1 MAFYHCSIKTPKSG
15 KGKIIPGKKHAD
27 YINREGDYKNFDNK
41 QKIAASHA
49 EYINRQ
55 NDFSKENFIKRHGRC
70 VYKANKL
77 PKWANGSASNFFE
90 ASDLYGRANG
100 LSYREFELA
109 LQEELT
115 LEQNIEIVNTIL
127 NNYEYFQDKYYTVAV
142 HDKQAALDDGKQQIH
157 CHIMVSDKIIDEIEK
172 SNERPPEQFFKTYC
186 RVNTDKGGA
195 KVDRYFSKDS
205 FGKNLTH
212 FRKYYCDVTN
222 AIFRKYGIDKTID
235 YKSLKMQREEALR
248 NGDYVR
254 AEILNRPAEQY
265 IGTIASY
272 DKNNPLV
279 QKLLENRK
287 YITERTNL
295 LLAASETEKNIKDTI
310 LIDKINSSM
319 KEANDVIDERC
330 NTLESKVADIS
341 ILKNDILFLLNQIKE
356 TSKDVLSF
364 EEAKALAKYDL
375 MTKDEKALTNKL
387 FNFNQKS
394 IELQNKIANTNNDKI
409 KQQLDNELE
418 KTNKA
423 ISALKV
429 QLRPTNKKFTQSAF
443 KAKVTKRANYLL
455 LENAPLKEKLEL
467 LRDKLDVQTANLKQI
482 LKENIINLPA
492 QSYSAKE
499 VKTILDNLV
508 IDVKNSFEYKQQEYK
523 SLASRVISPQRA
535 REMAY
540 NVATNHKYRELKEA
554 KRLVAKEK
562 IKLEQEAKPFIN
574 QVEYVQKFDD
584 SSLLNQ
590 AKIQL
595 QPYIT
600 KYQELNAKEQD
611 IFTKFNELEAFINAP
626 EQQEKIQSII
636 EGILTKNS
644 PIKYQYDT
652 LREQISS
659 LKTELKELKNL
670 SVGVNNQVRLD
681 KNTNFKYSIKSH
693 TRTTSVANIS
703 VGSMSSSSSDTIKLL
718 AQAFNGVEGA
728 IPLVAKID
736 EQTDEVL
743 DYKHLNIVDKRA
755 KRSNAIL
762 KEFS

>member
-1 MAFYHCSIKTPKSG
+1 MAFYHCSIKTSKDK
-15 KGKIIPGKKHAD
+15 KGNFIPGKKHAD
-27 YINREGDYKNFDNK
+27 YINREGEYKDYDNK
-41 QKIAASHA
+41 VGLAHA
-49 EYINRQ
+49 EYINREK
-55 NDFSKENFIKRHGRC
+55 DFARQEFLRKHGQC

-77 PKWANGSASNFFE
+77 PKWAKGNPSEFFKSA
-90 ASDLYGRANG
+90 DVYGRKNKA
-100 LSYREFELA
+100 SYREFELA

-127 NNYEYFQDKYYTVAV
+127 NNYEYFQDKYYAVAI
-142 HDKQAALDDGKQQIH
+142 HDKQAALDSNKQQIH
-157 CHIMVSDKIIDEIEK
+157 CHIMVSDKMIDDIEK
-172 SNERPPEQFFKTYC
+172 TNERPPEQFFKTYC

-195 KVDRYFSKDS
+195 KVDRYFSKDN

-222 AIFRKYGIDKTID
+222 AVFRKYGIDKTID
-235 YKSLKMQREEALR
+235 HKSLKMQREEALR

-272 DKNNPLV
+272 DKNDPTV
-279 QKLLENRK
+279 QKLLEKRA
-287 YITERTNL
+287 YIAERTNL
-295 LLAASETEKNIKDTI
+295 ILAASETEKNIKDTI
-310 LIDKINSSM
+310 LIDKINSSI

-387 FNFNQKS
+387 LNFNQKF
-394 IELQNKIANTNNDKI
+394 IELQNKIVNTDNDKI
-409 KQQLDNELE
+409 RQQLDNELE

-443 KAKVTKRANYLL
+443 KAKVTKKANYLL
-455 LENAPLKEKLEL
+455 LENAPLREKLEL
-467 LRDKLDVQTANLKQI
+467 LKDKLDVQTANLKQI

-508 IDVKNSFEYKQQEYK
+508 IDVKNSLEYKQQEYK

-562 IKLEQEAKPFIN
+562 INLEQEAKPLIN
-574 QVEYVQKFDD
+574 QLEYVQKFDD
-584 SSLLNQ
+584 SYSLNQ
-590 AKIQL
+590 VKQQL

-600 KYQELNAKEQD
+600 KYHELNVKEQD
-611 IFTKFNELEAFINAP
+611 VFTKFNELEVFINAP
-626 EQQEKIQSII
+626 EQQEKINSII

-644 PIKYQYDT
+644 PIKYQCDS
-652 LREQISS
+652 LRGQISS
-659 LKTELKELKNL
+659 LKIELKELKNL

-681 KNTNFKYSIKSH
+681 KNTNFKYSIKLQ
-693 TRTTSVANIS
+693 TGTTSVANIS
-703 VGSMSSSSSDTIKLL
+703 GGSISSSDTIKLL

>member
-127 NNYEYFQDKYYTVAV
+127 NNYEYFQDKYYAVAI
-142 HDKQAALDDGKQQIH
+142 HDKQAALDNNKQQIH
-157 CHIMVSDKIIDEIEK
+157 CHIMVSDKMIDDIEK
-172 SNERPPEQFFKTYC
+172 TNERPPEQFFKTYC

-205 FGKNLTH
+205 LGKNLTH

-394 IELQNKIANTNNDKI
+394 IELQNKIANTENDKI
-409 KQQLDNELE
+409 RQQLDNELE
-418 KTNKA
+418 KTNKG

-443 KAKVTKRANYLL
+443 KAKVTKKANYLL
-455 LENAPLKEKLEL
+455 LENAPLREKLEL
-467 LRDKLDVQTANLKQI
+467 LKDKLDVQTANLKQI

-508 IDVKNSFEYKQQEYK
+508 IDVKNSLEYKQQEYK
-523 SLASRVISPQRA
+523 SLTSRVISPQRA

-540 NVATNHKYRELKEA
+540 NVATNHKYKELKEA

-562 IKLEQEAKPFIN
+562 INLEQEAKPLIN
-574 QVEYVQKFDD
+574 QLEYVQKFDD
-584 SSLLNQ
+584 SYSLNQ
-590 AKIQL
+590 VKQQL

-600 KYQELNAKEQD
+600 KYHELNVKEQD
-611 IFTKFNELEAFINAP
+611 VFTKFNELEVFINAP
-626 EQQEKIQSII
+626 EQQEKINSII

-644 PIKYQYDT
+644 PIKYQCDS
-652 LREQISS
+652 LRGQISS
-659 LKTELKELKNL
+659 LKIELKELKNL

-681 KNTNFKYSIKSH
+681 KNTNFKYSIKLQ
-693 TRTTSVANIS
+693 TGTTSVANIS
-703 VGSMSSSSSDTIKLL
+703 GGSISSSDTIKLL

>member
-1 MAFYHCSIKTPKSG
+1 MAFYHCSIKTSKDK
-15 KGKIIPGKKHAD
+15 KGNFIPGKKHAD
-27 YINREGDYKNFDNK
+27 YINREGEYKDYDNK
-41 QKIAASHA
+41 VGLAHA
-49 EYINRQ
+49 EYINREK
-55 NDFSKENFIKRHGRC
+55 DFARQEFLRKHGQC

-77 PKWANGSASNFFE
+77 PKWAKGNPSEFFKSA
-90 ASDLYGRANG
+90 DVYGRKNKA
-100 LSYREFELA
+100 SYREFELA

-127 NNYEYFQDKYYTVAV
+127 NNCEYFQDKYYAVAI
-142 HDKQAALDDGKQQIH
+142 HDKQAALDSNKQQIH
-157 CHIMVSDKIIDEIEK
+157 CHIMVSDKMIDDIEK
-172 SNERPPEQFFKTYC
+172 TNERPPEQFFKTYC

-195 KVDRYFSKDS
+195 KVDRYFSKDN

-222 AIFRKYGIDKTID
+222 AVFRKYGIDKTID
-235 YKSLKMQREEALR
+235 HKSLKMQREEALR

-272 DKNNPLV
+272 DKNDPTV
-279 QKLLENRK
+279 QKLLEKRA
-287 YITERTNL
+287 YIAERTNL
-295 LLAASETEKNIKDTI
+295 ILAASETEKNIKDTI
-310 LIDKINSSM
+310 LIDKINSSI

-387 FNFNQKS
+387 LNFNQKS
-394 IELQNKIANTNNDKI
+394 IELQNKIVNTDNDKI
-409 KQQLDNELE
+409 RQQLDNELE

-443 KAKVTKRANYLL
+443 KAKVTKKANYLL
-455 LENAPLKEKLEL
+455 LENAPLREKLEL
-467 LRDKLDVQTANLKQI
+467 LKDKLDVQTANLKQI

-508 IDVKNSFEYKQQEYK
+508 IDVKNSLEYKQQEYK
-523 SLASRVISPQRA
+523 SLTSRVISPQRA

-554 KRLVAKEK
+554 KRLIAKEK
-562 IKLEQEAKPFIN
+562 IKLEQEAKPLIN
-574 QVEYVQKFDD
+574 QLEYVQKFDD
-584 SSLLNQ
+584 SYSLNQ
-590 AKIQL
+590 VKQQL

-600 KYQELNAKEQD
+600 KYHELNVKEQD
-611 IFTKFNELEAFINAP
+611 VFTKFNELEVFINAP
-626 EQQEKIQSII
+626 EQQEKINSII

-644 PIKYQYDT
+644 PIKYQCDS
-652 LREQISS
+652 LRGQISS
-659 LKTELKELKNL
+659 LKIELKELKNL

-681 KNTNFKYSIKSH
+681 KNTNFKYSIKLQ
-693 TRTTSVANIS
+693 TGTTSVANIS
-703 VGSMSSSSSDTIKLL
+703 GGSISSSDTIKLL
-718 AQAFNGVEGA
+718 VQAFNGVEGA

>member
-1 MAFYHCSIKTPKSG
+1 MAFYHCSIKTSKDK
-15 KGKIIPGKKHAD
+15 KGNFIPGKKHAD
-27 YINREGDYKNFDNK
+27 YINREGEYKDYDNK
-41 QKIAASHA
+41 VGLAHA
-49 EYINRQ
+49 EYINREK
-55 NDFSKENFIKRHGRC
+55 DFARQEFLRKHGQC

-77 PKWANGSASNFFE
+77 PKWAKGNPSEFFKSA
-90 ASDLYGRANG
+90 DVYGRKNKA
-100 LSYREFELA
+100 SYREFELA

-127 NNYEYFQDKYYTVAV
+127 NKYEYFQDKYYAVAI
-142 HDKQAALDDGKQQIH
+142 HDKQAALDSNKQQIH
-157 CHIMVSDKIIDEIEK
+157 CHIMVSDKMIDDIEK
-172 SNERPPEQFFKTYC
+172 TNERPPEQFFKTYC

-195 KVDRYFSKDS
+195 KVDRYFSKDN

-222 AIFRKYGIDKTID
+222 AVFRKYGIDKTID
-235 YKSLKMQREEALR
+235 HKSLKMQREEALR

-272 DKNNPLV
+272 DKNDPTV
-279 QKLLENRK
+279 QKLLEKRA
-287 YITERTNL
+287 YIAERTNL
-295 LLAASETEKNIKDTI
+295 ILAASETEKNIKDTI
-310 LIDKINSSM
+310 LIDKINSSI

-387 FNFNQKS
+387 LNFNQKS
-394 IELQNKIANTNNDKI
+394 IELQNKIVNTDNDKI
-409 KQQLDNELE
+409 RQQLDNELE

-443 KAKVTKRANYLL
+443 KAKVTKKANYLL
-455 LENAPLKEKLEL
+455 LENAPLREKLEL
-467 LRDKLDVQTANLKQI
+467 LKDKLDVQTANLKQI

-508 IDVKNSFEYKQQEYK
+508 IDVKNSLEYKQQEYK
-523 SLASRVISPQRA
+523 SLTSRVISPQRA

-554 KRLVAKEK
+554 KRLIAKEK
-562 IKLEQEAKPFIN
+562 IKLEQEAKPLIN
-574 QVEYVQKFDD
+574 QLEYVQKFDD
-584 SSLLNQ
+584 SYSLNQ
-590 AKIQL
+590 VKQQL
-595 QPYIT
+595 EPYIT
-600 KYQELNAKEQD
+600 KYHELNVKEQD
-611 IFTKFNELEAFINAP
+611 VFTKFNELEVFINAP
-626 EQQEKIQSII
+626 EQQEKINSII

-644 PIKYQYDT
+644 PIKYQCDS
-652 LREQISS
+652 LRGQISS
-659 LKTELKELKNL
+659 LKIELKELKNL

-681 KNTNFKYSIKSH
+681 KNTNFKYSIKLQ
-693 TRTTSVANIS
+693 TGTTSVANIS
-703 VGSMSSSSSDTIKLL
+703 GGSISSSDTIKLL

>member
-1 MAFYHCSIKTPKSG
+1 MAFYHCSIKTSKDK
-15 KGKIIPGKKHAD
+15 KGNFIPGKKHAD
-27 YINREGDYKNFDNK
+27 YINREGEYKDYDNK
-41 QKIAASHA
+41 VGLAHA
-49 EYINRQ
+49 EYINREK
-55 NDFSKENFIKRHGRC
+55 DFARQEFLRKHGQC

-77 PKWANGSASNFFE
+77 PKWAKGNSSEFFKSA
-90 ASDLYGRANG
+90 DVYGRKNKA
-100 LSYREFELA
+100 SYREFELA

-127 NNYEYFQDKYYTVAV
+127 NNYEYFQDKYYAVAI
-142 HDKQAALDDGKQQIH
+142 HDKQAALDSNKQQIH
-157 CHIMVSDKIIDEIEK
+157 CHIMVSDKMIDDIEK
-172 SNERPPEQFFKTYC
+172 TNERPPEQFFKTYC

-195 KVDRYFSKDS
+195 KVDRYFSKDN

-222 AIFRKYGIDKTID
+222 AVFRKYGIDKTID
-235 YKSLKMQREEALR
+235 HKSLKMQREEALR

-272 DKNNPLV
+272 DKNDPTV
-279 QKLLENRK
+279 QKLLEKRA
-287 YITERTNL
+287 YIAERTNL
-295 LLAASETEKNIKDTI
+295 ILAASETEKNIKDTI
-310 LIDKINSSM
+310 LIDKINSSI

-387 FNFNQKS
+387 LNFNQKS
-394 IELQNKIANTNNDKI
+394 IELQNKIVNTDNDKI
-409 KQQLDNELE
+409 RQQLDNELE

-443 KAKVTKRANYLL
+443 KAKVTKKANYLL
-455 LENAPLKEKLEL
+455 LENAPLREKLEL
-467 LRDKLDVQTANLKQI
+467 LKDKLDVQTANLKQI

-508 IDVKNSFEYKQQEYK
+508 IDVKNSLEYKQQEYK

-562 IKLEQEAKPFIN
+562 INLEQEAKPLIN
-574 QVEYVQKFDD
+574 QLEYVQKFDD
-584 SSLLNQ
+584 SYSLNQ
-590 AKIQL
+590 VKQQL

-600 KYQELNAKEQD
+600 KYHELNVKEQD
-611 IFTKFNELEAFINAP
+611 VFTKFNELEVFINAP
-626 EQQEKIQSII
+626 EQQEKINSII

-644 PIKYQYDT
+644 PIKYQCDS
-652 LREQISS
+652 LRGQISS
-659 LKTELKELKNL
+659 LKIELKELKNL

-681 KNTNFKYSIKSH
+681 KNTNFKYSIKLQ
-693 TRTTSVANIS
+693 TGTTSVANIS
-703 VGSMSSSSSDTIKLL
+703 GGSISSSDTIKLL

>member
-1 MAFYHCSIKTPKSG
+1 MAFYHCSIKTSKDK
-15 KGKIIPGKKHAD
+15 KGNFIPGKKHAD
-27 YINREGDYKNFDNK
+27 YINREGEYKDYDNK
-41 QKIAASHA
+41 VGLAHA
-49 EYINRQ
+49 EYINREK
-55 NDFSKENFIKRHGRC
+55 DFARQEFLRKHGQC

-77 PKWANGSASNFFE
+77 PKWAKGNPSEFFKSA
-90 ASDLYGRANG
+90 DIYGRKNKA
-100 LSYREFELA
+100 SYREFELA

-115 LEQNIEIVNTIL
+115 LEQNIEIINTIL
-127 NNYEYFQDKYYTVAV
+127 NNYEYFKDKYYAVAI
-142 HDKQAALDDGKQQIH
+142 HDKQAALDDNKQQIH
-157 CHIMVSDKIIDEIEK
+157 CHSMVSDKMIDDIEK
-172 SNERPPEQFFKTYC
+172 TNERPPEQFFKTYC

-265 IGTIASY
+265 IGLVASY
-272 DKNNPLV
+272 DKNDPAV
-279 QKLLENRK
+279 QKLLEKRA
-287 YITERTNL
+287 YIAEITNL
-295 LLAASETEKNIKDTI
+295 ILAASETEKNIKDTI

-341 ILKNDILFLLNQIKE
+341 ILKNDILFSLNQIKE
-356 TSKDVLSF
+356 ISKDVLSF

-387 FNFNQKS
+387 FNFSQKS
-394 IELQNKIANTNNDKI
+394 MELQNKIASTDNI
-409 KQQLDNELE
+409 AAKQELNIELE
-418 KTNKA
+418 KANKA
-423 ISALKV
+423 ISNLKV
-429 QLRPTNKKFTQSAF
+429 QLRPANKKFTQPYW
-443 KAKVTKRANYLL
+443 KAQVTKKVNHLL
-455 LENAPLKEKLEL
+455 KENAPAKEQLEL
-467 LRDKLDVQTANLKQI
+467 LQTQLNNKTVQLRKFIVANVK
-482 LKENIINLPA
+482 NLPEA
-492 QSYSAKE
+492 YSAKD
-499 VKTILDNLV
+499 VKVIIDNL
-508 IDVKNSFEYKQQEYK
+508 IDNVKNNITIKQQEYK
-523 SLASRVISPQRA
+523 SLSARVISPQRA

-562 IKLEQEAKPFIN
+562 INLEQKAKPFIN
-574 QVEYVQKFDD
+574 QLEYVQKFDD

-590 AKIQL
+590 AKLQL

-600 KYQELNAKEQD
+600 KYQELNVKEQD

-652 LREQISS
+652 LRGQISS
-659 LKTELKELKNL
+659 LKTELKVLKNL

-681 KNTNFKYSIKSH
+681 KNTNFKYSIKLQ
-693 TRTTSVANIS
+693 TGTTSVANIS
-703 VGSMSSSSSDTIKLL
+703 GGSISSSDTIKLL

>member
-1 MAFYHCSIKTPKSG
+1 MAFYHCSIKTSKDK
-15 KGKIIPGKKHAD
+15 KGNFIPGKKHAD
-27 YINREGDYKNFDNK
+27 YINREGEYKDYDNK
-41 QKIAASHA
+41 VGLAHA
-49 EYINRQ
+49 EYINREK
-55 NDFSKENFIKRHGRC
+55 DFARQEFLRKHGQC

-77 PKWANGSASNFFE
+77 PKWAKGNPSEFFKSA
-90 ASDLYGRANG
+90 DVYGRKNKA
-100 LSYREFELA
+100 SYREFELA

-127 NNYEYFQDKYYTVAV
+127 NNYEYFQDKYYAVAI
-142 HDKQAALDDGKQQIH
+142 HDKQAALDSNKQQIH
-157 CHIMVSDKIIDEIEK
+157 CHIMVSDKMIDDIEK
-172 SNERPPEQFFKTYC
+172 TNERPPEQFFKTYC

-195 KVDRYFSKDS
+195 KVDRYFSKDN

-222 AIFRKYGIDKTID
+222 AVFRKYGIDKTID
-235 YKSLKMQREEALR
+235 HKSLKMQREEALR

-272 DKNNPLV
+272 DKNDPTV
-279 QKLLENRK
+279 QKLLEKRA
-287 YITERTNL
+287 YIAERTNL
-295 LLAASETEKNIKDTI
+295 ILAASETEKNIKDTI
-310 LIDKINSSM
+310 LIDKINSSI

-387 FNFNQKS
+387 LNFNQKS
-394 IELQNKIANTNNDKI
+394 IELQNKIVNTDNDKI
-409 KQQLDNELE
+409 RQQLDNELE

-443 KAKVTKRANYLL
+443 KAKVTKKANYLL
-455 LENAPLKEKLEL
+455 LENAPLREKLEL
-467 LRDKLDVQTANLKQI
+467 LKDKLDVQTAKLKQI

-508 IDVKNSFEYKQQEYK
+508 IDVKNSLEYKQQEYK
-523 SLASRVISPQRA
+523 SLTSRVISPQRA

-554 KRLVAKEK
+554 KRLIAKEK

-584 SSLLNQ
+584 SYSLNQ
-590 AKIQL
+590 AKQQL

-600 KYQELNAKEQD
+600 KYHELNVKEQD
-611 IFTKFNELEAFINAP
+611 VFTKFNELEVFINAP
-626 EQQEKIQSII
+626 EQQEKINSII

-644 PIKYQYDT
+644 PIKYQCDS
-652 LREQISS
+652 LRGQISS
-659 LKTELKELKNL
+659 LKIELKELKNL
-670 SVGVNNQVRLD
+670 SVGVNHQVILD
-681 KNTNFKYSIKSH
+681 KNTSFKYSIKSQIG
-693 TRTTSVANIS
+693 TTSATNIS
-703 VGSMSSSSSDTIKLL
+703 SGSMNSSDTVKLL
-718 AQAFNGVEGA
+718 AQAFNGAEGA

>member
-1 MAFYHCSIKTPKSG
+1 MAFYHCSIKTSKDK
-15 KGKIIPGKKHAD
+15 KGNFIPGKKHAD
-27 YINREGDYKNFDNK
+27 YINREGEYKDYDNK
-41 QKIAASHA
+41 VGLAHA
-49 EYINRQ
+49 EYINREK
-55 NDFSKENFIKRHGRC
+55 DFARQEFLRKHGQC

-77 PKWANGSASNFFE
+77 PKWAKGNPSEFFKF
-90 ASDLYGRANG
+90 ADVYGRKNKA
-100 LSYREFELA
+100 SYREFELA

-127 NNYEYFQDKYYTVAV
+127 NNYEYFQDKYYAVAI
-142 HDKQAALDDGKQQIH
+142 HDKQAALDSNKQQIH
-157 CHIMVSDKIIDEIEK
+157 CHIMVSDKMIDDIEK
-172 SNERPPEQFFKTYC
+172 TNERPPEQFFKTYC

-195 KVDRYFSKDS
+195 KVDRYFSKDN

-222 AIFRKYGIDKTID
+222 AVFRKYGIDKTID
-235 YKSLKMQREEALR
+235 HKSLKMQREEALR

-319 KEANDVIDERC
+319 KEANDAIDERC

-574 QVEYVQKFDD
+574 QLEYVQKFDD

-590 AKIQL
+590 AKLQL

-600 KYQELNAKEQD
+600 KYQELNVKEQD

-626 EQQEKIQSII
+626 EQQEKINSII

-652 LREQISS
+652 LRGQISS
-659 LKTELKELKNL
+659 LKIELKELKNL

-681 KNTNFKYSIKSH
+681 KNTNFKYSIKLQ
-693 TRTTSVANIS
+693 TGTTSVANIS
-703 VGSMSSSSSDTIKLL
+703 GGSISSSDTIKLL

>member
-1 MAFYHCSIKTPKSG
+1 MAFYHCSIKTSKDK
-15 KGKIIPGKKHAD
+15 KGNFIPGKKHAD
-27 YINREGDYKNFDNK
+27 YINREGEYKDYDNK
-41 QKIAASHA
+41 VGLAHA
-49 EYINRQ
+49 EYINREK
-55 NDFSKENFIKRHGRC
+55 DFARQEFLRKHGQC

-77 PKWANGSASNFFE
+77 PKWAKGNPSEFFKSA
-90 ASDLYGRANG
+90 DVYGRKNKA
-100 LSYREFELA
+100 SYREFELA

-127 NNYEYFQDKYYTVAV
+127 NNCEYFQDKYYAVAI
-142 HDKQAALDDGKQQIH
+142 HDKQAALDSNKQQIH
-157 CHIMVSDKIIDEIEK
+157 CHIMVSDKMIDDIEK
-172 SNERPPEQFFKTYC
+172 TNERPPEQFFKTYC

-195 KVDRYFSKDS
+195 KVDRYFSKDN

-222 AIFRKYGIDKTID
+222 AVFRKYGIDKTID
-235 YKSLKMQREEALR
+235 HKSLKMQREEALR

-272 DKNNPLV
+272 DKNDPTV
-279 QKLLENRK
+279 QKLLEKRA
-287 YITERTNL
+287 YIAERTNL
-295 LLAASETEKNIKDTI
+295 ILAASETEKNIKDTI
-310 LIDKINSSM
+310 LIDKINSSI

-387 FNFNQKS
+387 LNFNQKS
-394 IELQNKIANTNNDKI
+394 IELQNKIVNTDNDKI
-409 KQQLDNELE
+409 RQQLDNELE

-443 KAKVTKRANYLL
+443 KAKVTKKANYLL
-455 LENAPLKEKLEL
+455 LENAPLREKLEL
-467 LRDKLDVQTANLKQI
+467 LKDKLDVQTANLKQI

-508 IDVKNSFEYKQQEYK
+508 IDVKNSLEYKQQEYK
-523 SLASRVISPQRA
+523 SLTSRVISPQRA

-554 KRLVAKEK
+554 KRLIAKEK
-562 IKLEQEAKPFIN
+562 IKLEQEAKPLIN
-574 QVEYVQKFDD
+574 QLEYVQKFDD
-584 SSLLNQ
+584 SYSLNQ
-590 AKIQL
+590 VKQQL

-600 KYQELNAKEQD
+600 KYHELNVKEQD
-611 IFTKFNELEAFINAP
+611 VFTTFNELEVFINAP
-626 EQQEKIQSII
+626 EQQEKINSII

-644 PIKYQYDT
+644 PIKYQCDS
-652 LREQISS
+652 LRGQISS
-659 LKTELKELKNL
+659 LKIELKELKNL

-681 KNTNFKYSIKSH
+681 KNTNFKYSIKLQ
-693 TRTTSVANIS
+693 TGTTSVANIS
-703 VGSMSSSSSDTIKLL
+703 GGSISSSDTIKLL

>member
-1 MAFYHCSIKTPKSG
+1 MAFYHCSIKTSKDK
-15 KGKIIPGKKHAD
+15 KGNFIPGKKHAD
-27 YINREGDYKNFDNK
+27 YINREGEYKDYDNK
-41 QKIAASHA
+41 VGLAHA
-49 EYINRQ
+49 EYINREK
-55 NDFSKENFIKRHGRC
+55 DFARQEFLRKHGQC

-77 PKWANGSASNFFE
+77 PKWAKGNPSEFFKSA
-90 ASDLYGRANG
+90 DVYGRKNKA
-100 LSYREFELA
+100 SYREFELA

-127 NNYEYFQDKYYTVAV
+127 NNCEYFQDKYYAVAI
-142 HDKQAALDDGKQQIH
+142 HDKQAALDSNKQQIH
-157 CHIMVSDKIIDEIEK
+157 CHIMVSDKMIDDIEK
-172 SNERPPEQFFKTYC
+172 TNERPPEQFFKTYC

-195 KVDRYFSKDS
+195 KVDRYFSKDN

-222 AIFRKYGIDKTID
+222 AVFRKYGIDKTID
-235 YKSLKMQREEALR
+235 HKSLKMQREEALR

-272 DKNNPLV
+272 DKNDPTV
-279 QKLLENRK
+279 QKLLEKRA
-287 YITERTNL
+287 YIAERTNL
-295 LLAASETEKNIKDTI
+295 ILAASETEKNIKDTI
-310 LIDKINSSM
+310 LIDKINSSI

-387 FNFNQKS
+387 LNFNQKS
-394 IELQNKIANTNNDKI
+394 IELQNKIVNT
-409 KQQLDNELE
+409 ELE

-443 KAKVTKRANYLL
+443 KAKVTKKANYLL
-455 LENAPLKEKLEL
+455 LENAPLREKLEL
-467 LRDKLDVQTANLKQI
+467 LKDKLDVQTANLKQI

-508 IDVKNSFEYKQQEYK
+508 IDVKNSLEYKQQEYK
-523 SLASRVISPQRA
+523 SLTSRVISPQRA

-554 KRLVAKEK
+554 KRLIAKEK
-562 IKLEQEAKPFIN
+562 IKLEQEAKPLIN
-574 QVEYVQKFDD
+574 QLEYVQKFDD
-584 SSLLNQ
+584 SYSLNQ
-590 AKIQL
+590 VKQQL

-600 KYQELNAKEQD
+600 KYHELNVKEQD
-611 IFTKFNELEAFINAP
+611 VFTKFNELEVFINAP
-626 EQQEKIQSII
+626 EQQEKINSII

-644 PIKYQYDT
+644 PIKYQCDS
-652 LREQISS
+652 LRGQISS
-659 LKTELKELKNL
+659 LKIELKELKNL

-681 KNTNFKYSIKSH
+681 KNTNFKYSIKLQ
-693 TRTTSVANIS
+693 TGTTSVANIS
-703 VGSMSSSSSDTIKLL
+703 GGSISSSDTIKLL

>member
-1 MAFYHCSIKTPKSG
+1 MAFYHCSIKTSKDK
-15 KGKIIPGKKHAD
+15 KGNFIPGKKHTD
-27 YINREGDYKNFDNK
+27 YINREGEYKDYDNK
-41 QKIAASHA
+41 VGLAHA
-49 EYINRQ
+49 EYINREK
-55 NDFSKENFIKRHGRC
+55 DFARQEFLRKHGQC

-77 PKWANGSASNFFE
+77 PKWAKGNPSEFFKSA
-90 ASDLYGRANG
+90 DVYGRKNKA
-100 LSYREFELA
+100 SYREFELA

-127 NNYEYFQDKYYTVAV
+127 NNYEYFQDKYYAVAI
-142 HDKQAALDDGKQQIH
+142 HDKQAALDDNKQQIH

-172 SNERPPEQFFKTYC
+172 TNERPPEQFFKTYC

-195 KVDRYFSKDS
+195 KVDRYFSKDN

-222 AIFRKYGIDKTID
+222 AVFRKYGIDKTID
-235 YKSLKMQREEALR
+235 HKSLKMQREEALR

-272 DKNNPLV
+272 DKNDPTV
-279 QKLLENRK
+279 QKLLEKRA
-287 YITERTNL
+287 YIAERTNL
-295 LLAASETEKNIKDTI
+295 ILAASETEKNIKDTI
-310 LIDKINSSM
+310 LIDKINSSI

-387 FNFNQKS
+387 LNFNQKS
-394 IELQNKIANTNNDKI
+394 IELQNKIVNTDNDKI
-409 KQQLDNELE
+409 RQQLDNELE

-443 KAKVTKRANYLL
+443 KAKVTKKANYLL
-455 LENAPLKEKLEL
+455 LENAPLREKLEL
-467 LRDKLDVQTANLKQI
+467 LKDKLDVQTANLKQI

-508 IDVKNSFEYKQQEYK
+508 IDVKNSLEYKQQEYK

-540 NVATNHKYRELKEA
+540 NVATNHKYKELKEA

-562 IKLEQEAKPFIN
+562 INLEQEAKPLIN
-574 QVEYVQKFDD
+574 QLEYVQKFDD
-584 SSLLNQ
+584 SYSLNQ
-590 AKIQL
+590 VKQQL

-600 KYQELNAKEQD
+600 KYHELNVKEQD
-611 IFTKFNELEAFINAP
+611 VFTKFNELEVFINAP
-626 EQQEKIQSII
+626 EQQEKINSII

-644 PIKYQYDT
+644 PIKYQCDS
-652 LREQISS
+652 LRGQISS
-659 LKTELKELKNL
+659 LKIELKELKNL

-681 KNTNFKYSIKSH
+681 KNTNFKYSIKLQ
-693 TRTTSVANIS
+693 TGTTSVANIS
-703 VGSMSSSSSDTIKLL
+703 GGSISSSDTIKLL

>member
-1 MAFYHCSIKTPKSG
+1 MAFYHCSIKTSKDK
-15 KGKIIPGKKHAD
+15 KGNFIPGKKHAD
-27 YINREGDYKNFDNK
+27 YINREGEYKDYDNK
-41 QKIAASHA
+41 VGLAHA
-49 EYINRQ
+49 EYINREK
-55 NDFSKENFIKRHGRC
+55 DFARQEFLRKHGQC

-77 PKWANGSASNFFE
+77 PKWAKGNPSEFFKSA
-90 ASDLYGRANG
+90 DVYGRKNKA
-100 LSYREFELA
+100 SYREFELA

-127 NNYEYFQDKYYTVAV
+127 NNCEYFQDKYYAVAI
-142 HDKQAALDDGKQQIH
+142 HDKQAALDSNKQQIH
-157 CHIMVSDKIIDEIEK
+157 CHIMVSDKMIDDIEK
-172 SNERPPEQFFKTYC
+172 TNERPPEQFFKTYC

-195 KVDRYFSKDS
+195 KVDRYFSKDN

-222 AIFRKYGIDKTID
+222 AVFRKYGIDKTID
-235 YKSLKMQREEALR
+235 HKSLKMQREEALR

-272 DKNNPLV
+272 DKNDPTV
-279 QKLLENRK
+279 QKLLEKRA
-287 YITERTNL
+287 YIAERTNL
-295 LLAASETEKNIKDTI
+295 ILAASETEKNIKDTI
-310 LIDKINSSM
+310 LIDKINSSI

-387 FNFNQKS
+387 LNFNQKS
-394 IELQNKIANTNNDKI
+394 IELQNKIVNTDK
-409 KQQLDNELE
+409 LDNELE

-443 KAKVTKRANYLL
+443 KAKVTKKANYLL
-455 LENAPLKEKLEL
+455 LENAPLREKLEL
-467 LRDKLDVQTANLKQI
+467 LKDKLDVQTANLKQI

-508 IDVKNSFEYKQQEYK
+508 IDVKNSLEYKQQEYK
-523 SLASRVISPQRA
+523 SLTSRVISPQRA

-554 KRLVAKEK
+554 KRLIAKEK
-562 IKLEQEAKPFIN
+562 IKLEQEAKPLIN
-574 QVEYVQKFDD
+574 QLEYVQKFDD
-584 SSLLNQ
+584 SYSLNQ
-590 AKIQL
+590 VKQQL

-600 KYQELNAKEQD
+600 KYHELNVKEQD
-611 IFTKFNELEAFINAP
+611 VFTKFNELEVFINAP
-626 EQQEKIQSII
+626 EQQEKINSII

-644 PIKYQYDT
+644 PIKYQCDS
-652 LREQISS
+652 LRGQISS
-659 LKTELKELKNL
+659 LKIELKELKNL

-681 KNTNFKYSIKSH
+681 KNTNFKYSIKLQ
-693 TRTTSVANIS
+693 TGTTSVANIS
-703 VGSMSSSSSDTIKLL
+703 GGSISSSDTIKLL

>member
-1 MAFYHCSIKTPKSG
+1 MAFYHCSIKTSKDK
-15 KGKIIPGKKHAD
+15 KGNFIPGKKHAD
-27 YINREGDYKNFDNK
+27 YINREGEYKDYDNK
-41 QKIAASHA
+41 VGLAHA
-49 EYINRQ
+49 EYINREK
-55 NDFSKENFIKRHGRC
+55 DFARQEFLRKHGQC

-77 PKWANGSASNFFE
+77 PKWAKGNPSEFFKSA
-90 ASDLYGRANG
+90 DVYGRKNKA
-100 LSYREFELA
+100 SYREFELA

-127 NNYEYFQDKYYTVAV
+127 NNCKYFQDKYYAVAI
-142 HDKQAALDDGKQQIH
+142 HDKQAALDSNKQQIH
-157 CHIMVSDKIIDEIEK
+157 CHIMVSDKMIDDIEK
-172 SNERPPEQFFKTYC
+172 TNERPPEQFFKTYC

-195 KVDRYFSKDS
+195 KVDRYFSKDN

-222 AIFRKYGIDKTID
+222 AVFRKYGIDKTID
-235 YKSLKMQREEALR
+235 HKSLKMQREEALR

-272 DKNNPLV
+272 DKNDPTV
-279 QKLLENRK
+279 QKLLEKRA
-287 YITERTNL
+287 YIAERTNL
-295 LLAASETEKNIKDTI
+295 ILAASETEKNIKDTI
-310 LIDKINSSM
+310 LIDKINSSI

-387 FNFNQKS
+387 LNFNQKS
-394 IELQNKIANTNNDKI
+394 IELQNKIVNTDNDKI
-409 KQQLDNELE
+409 RQQLDNELE

-443 KAKVTKRANYLL
+443 KAKVTKKANYLL
-455 LENAPLKEKLEL
+455 LENAPLREKLEL
-467 LRDKLDVQTANLKQI
+467 LKDKLDVQTANLKQI

-508 IDVKNSFEYKQQEYK
+508 IDVKNSLEYKQQEYK
-523 SLASRVISPQRA
+523 SLTSRVISPQRA

-554 KRLVAKEK
+554 KRLIAKEK
-562 IKLEQEAKPFIN
+562 IKLEQEAKPLIN
-574 QVEYVQKFDD
+574 QLEYVQKFDD
-584 SSLLNQ
+584 SYSLNQ
-590 AKIQL
+590 VKQQL

-600 KYQELNAKEQD
+600 KYHELNVKEQD
-611 IFTKFNELEAFINAP
+611 VFTKFNELEVFINAP
-626 EQQEKIQSII
+626 EQQEKINSII

-644 PIKYQYDT
+644 PIKYQCDS
-652 LREQISS
+652 LRGQISS
-659 LKTELKELKNL
+659 LKIELKELKNL

-681 KNTNFKYSIKSH
+681 KNTNFKYSIKLQ
-693 TRTTSVANIS
+693 TGTTSVANIS
-703 VGSMSSSSSDTIKLL
+703 GGSISSSDTIKLL

>member
-127 NNYEYFQDKYYTVAV
+127 NNCEYFQDKYYAVAI
-142 HDKQAALDDGKQQIH
+142 HDKQAALDSNKQQIH
-157 CHIMVSDKIIDEIEK
+157 CHIMVSDKMIDDIEK
-172 SNERPPEQFFKTYC
+172 TNERPPEQFFKTYC

-195 KVDRYFSKDS
+195 KVDRYFSKDN

-222 AIFRKYGIDKTID
+222 AVFRKYGIDKTID
-235 YKSLKMQREEALR
+235 HKSLKMQREEALR

-272 DKNNPLV
+272 DKNDPTV
-279 QKLLENRK
+279 QKLLEKRA
-287 YITERTNL
+287 YIAERTNL
-295 LLAASETEKNIKDTI
+295 ILAASETEKNIKDTI
-310 LIDKINSSM
+310 LIDKINSSI

-387 FNFNQKS
+387 LNFNQKS
-394 IELQNKIANTNNDKI
+394 IELQNKIVNTDNDKI
-409 KQQLDNELE
+409 RQQLDNELE

-443 KAKVTKRANYLL
+443 KAKVTKKANYLL
-455 LENAPLKEKLEL
+455 LENAPLREKLEL
-467 LRDKLDVQTANLKQI
+467 LKDKLDVQTANLKQI

-508 IDVKNSFEYKQQEYK
+508 IDVKNSLEYKQQEYK
-523 SLASRVISPQRA
+523 SLTSRVISPQRA

-554 KRLVAKEK
+554 KRLIAKEK
-562 IKLEQEAKPFIN
+562 IKLEQEAKPLIN
-574 QVEYVQKFDD
+574 QLEYVQKFDD
-584 SSLLNQ
+584 SYSLNQ
-590 AKIQL
+590 VKQQL

-600 KYQELNAKEQD
+600 KYHELNVKEQD
-611 IFTKFNELEAFINAP
+611 VFTKFNELEVFINAP
-626 EQQEKIQSII
+626 EQQEKINSII

-644 PIKYQYDT
+644 PIKYQCDS
-652 LREQISS
+652 LRGQISS
-659 LKTELKELKNL
+659 LKIELKELKNL

-681 KNTNFKYSIKSH
+681 KNTNFKYSIKLQ
-693 TRTTSVANIS
+693 TGTTSVANIS
-703 VGSMSSSSSDTIKLL
+703 GGSISSSDTIKLL

>member
-1 MAFYHCSIKTPKSG
+1 MAFYHCSIKTSKDK
-15 KGKIIPGKKHAD
+15 KGNFIPGKKHAD
-27 YINREGDYKNFDNK
+27 YINREGEYKDYDNK
-41 QKIAASHA
+41 VGLAHA
-49 EYINRQ
+49 EYINREK
-55 NDFSKENFIKRHGRC
+55 DFARQEFLRKHGQC

-77 PKWANGSASNFFE
+77 PKWAKGNPSEFFKSA
-90 ASDLYGRANG
+90 DVYGRKNKA
-100 LSYREFELA
+100 SYREFELA

-115 LEQNIEIVNTIL
+115 LEQNIEIVNTIV
-127 NNYEYFQDKYYTVAV
+127 NNHEYFQDKYYAVAI
-142 HDKQAALDDGKQQIH
+142 HDKQAALDSNKQQIH
-157 CHIMVSDKIIDEIEK
+157 CHIMVSDKMIDDIEK
-172 SNERPPEQFFKTYC
+172 TNERPPEQFFKTYC

-195 KVDRYFSKDS
+195 KVDRYFSKDN

-222 AIFRKYGIDKTID
+222 AVFRKYGIDKTID
-235 YKSLKMQREEALR
+235 HKSLKMQREEALR

-272 DKNNPLV
+272 DKNDPTV
-279 QKLLENRK
+279 QKLLEKRA
-287 YITERTNL
+287 YIAERTNL
-295 LLAASETEKNIKDTI
+295 ILAASETEKNIKDTI
-310 LIDKINSSM
+310 LIDKINSSI

-375 MTKDEKALTNKL
+375 MTKGEKALTNKL
-387 FNFNQKS
+387 LNFNQKS
-394 IELQNKIANTNNDKI
+394 IELQNKIVNTDNDKI
-409 KQQLDNELE
+409 RQQLDNELE

-443 KAKVTKRANYLL
+443 KAKVTKKANYLL
-455 LENAPLKEKLEL
+455 LENAPLREKLEL
-467 LRDKLDVQTANLKQI
+467 LKDKLDVQTANLKQI

-508 IDVKNSFEYKQQEYK
+508 IDVKNSLEYKQQEYK

-562 IKLEQEAKPFIN
+562 INLEQEAKPLIN
-574 QVEYVQKFDD
+574 QLEYVQKFDD
-584 SSLLNQ
+584 SYSLNQ
-590 AKIQL
+590 VKQQL

-600 KYQELNAKEQD
+600 KYHELNVKEQD
-611 IFTKFNELEAFINAP
+611 VFTKFNELEVFINAP
-626 EQQEKIQSII
+626 EQQEKINSII

-644 PIKYQYDT
+644 PIKYQCDS
-652 LREQISS
+652 LRGQISS
-659 LKTELKELKNL
+659 LKIELKELKNL

-681 KNTNFKYSIKSH
+681 KNTNFKYSIKLQ
-693 TRTTSVANIS
+693 TGTTSVANIS
-703 VGSMSSSSSDTIKLL
+703 GGSISSSDTIKLL

>member
-265 IGTIASY
+265 IGLVASY
-272 DKNNPLV
+272 DKNDPAV
-279 QKLLENRK
+279 QKLLEKRA
-287 YITERTNL
+287 YIAEITNL
-295 LLAASETEKNIKDTI
+295 ILAASETEKNIKDTI

-341 ILKNDILFLLNQIKE
+341 ILKNDILFSLNQIKE
-356 TSKDVLSF
+356 ISKDVLSF

-387 FNFNQKS
+387 FNFSQKS
-394 IELQNKIANTNNDKI
+394 MELQNKIASTDNI
-409 KQQLDNELE
+409 AAKQELNIELE
-418 KTNKA
+418 KANKA
-423 ISALKV
+423 ISNLKV
-429 QLRPTNKKFTQSAF
+429 QLRPANKKFTQPYW
-443 KAKVTKRANYLL
+443 KAQVTKKVNHLL
-455 LENAPLKEKLEL
+455 KENAPAKEQLEL
-467 LRDKLDVQTANLKQI
+467 LQTQLNNKTVQLRKFIVANVK
-482 LKENIINLPA
+482 NLPEA
-492 QSYSAKE
+492 YSAKD
-499 VKTILDNLV
+499 VKVIIDNL
-508 IDVKNSFEYKQQEYK
+508 IDNVKNNITIKQQEYK
-523 SLASRVISPQRA
+523 SLSARVISPQRA

-540 NVATNHKYRELKEA
+540 NVATNHKYKELKEA

-562 IKLEQEAKPFIN
+562 INLEQEAKPLIN
-574 QVEYVQKFDD
+574 QLEYVQKFDD
-584 SSLLNQ
+584 SYSLNQ
-590 AKIQL
+590 VKQQL

-600 KYQELNAKEQD
+600 KYHELNVKEQD
-611 IFTKFNELEAFINAP
+611 VFTKFNELEVFINAP
-626 EQQEKIQSII
+626 EQQEKINSII

-652 LREQISS
+652 LRGQISS

-670 SVGVNNQVRLD
+670 SVGVNNQVHLD
-681 KNTNFKYSIKSH
+681 KNTNYKYSIKTH
-693 TRTTSVANIS
+693 TEATSVANIS
-703 VGSMSSSSSDTIKLL
+703 GGSMSSSDTIKLL
-718 AQAFNGVEGA
+718 AQAFNGAEGA

-743 DYKHLNIVDKRA
+743 DYKHLSIADKNAR
-755 KRSNAIL
+755 RSNAIL
-762 KEFS
+762 REFS

>member
-1 MAFYHCSIKTPKSG
+1 MAFYHCSIKTLKSG

-265 IGTIASY
+265 IGLVASY
-272 DKNNPLV
+272 DKNDPAV
-279 QKLLENRK
+279 QKLLEKRA
-287 YITERTNL
+287 YIAEITNL
-295 LLAASETEKNIKDTI
+295 ILAASETEKNIKDTI

-341 ILKNDILFLLNQIKE
+341 ILKNDILFSLNQIKE
-356 TSKDVLSF
+356 ISKDVLSF

-387 FNFNQKS
+387 FNFSQKS
-394 IELQNKIANTNNDKI
+394 MELQNKIASTDNI
-409 KQQLDNELE
+409 AAKQELNIELE
-418 KTNKA
+418 KANKA
-423 ISALKV
+423 ISNLKV
-429 QLRPTNKKFTQSAF
+429 QLRPANKKFTQPYW
-443 KAKVTKRANYLL
+443 KAQVTKKVNHLL
-455 LENAPLKEKLEL
+455 KENAPAKEQLEL
-467 LRDKLDVQTANLKQI
+467 LQTQLNNKTVQLRKFIVANVK
-482 LKENIINLPA
+482 NLPEA
-492 QSYSAKE
+492 YSAKD
-499 VKTILDNLV
+499 VKVIIDNL
-508 IDVKNSFEYKQQEYK
+508 IDNVKNNITIKQQEYK
-523 SLASRVISPQRA
+523 SLSARVISPQRA

-540 NVATNHKYRELKEA
+540 NVATNHKYKELKEA

-562 IKLEQEAKPFIN
+562 INLEQEAKPLIN
-574 QVEYVQKFDD
+574 QLEYVQKFDD
-584 SSLLNQ
+584 SYSLNQ
-590 AKIQL
+590 VKQQL

-600 KYQELNAKEQD
+600 KYHELNVKEQD
-611 IFTKFNELEAFINAP
+611 VFTKFNELEVFINAP
-626 EQQEKIQSII
+626 EQQEKINSII

-644 PIKYQYDT
+644 PIKYQCDS
-652 LREQISS
+652 LRGQISS
-659 LKTELKELKNL
+659 LKIELKELKNL

-681 KNTNFKYSIKSH
+681 KNTNFKYSIKLQ
-693 TRTTSVANIS
+693 TGTTSVANIS
-703 VGSMSSSSSDTIKLL
+703 GGSISSSDTIKLL

>member
-265 IGTIASY
+265 IGLVASY
-272 DKNNPLV
+272 DKNDPAV
-279 QKLLENRK
+279 QKLLEKRA
-287 YITERTNL
+287 YIAEITNL
-295 LLAASETEKNIKDTI
+295 ILAASETEKNIKDTI

-341 ILKNDILFLLNQIKE
+341 ILKNDILFSLNQIKE
-356 TSKDVLSF
+356 ISKDVLSF

-387 FNFNQKS
+387 FNFSQKS
-394 IELQNKIANTNNDKI
+394 MELQNKIASTDNI
-409 KQQLDNELE
+409 AAKQELNIELE
-418 KTNKA
+418 KANKA
-423 ISALKV
+423 ISNLKV
-429 QLRPTNKKFTQSAF
+429 QLRPANKKFTQPYW
-443 KAKVTKRANYLL
+443 KAQVTKKVNHLL
-455 LENAPLKEKLEL
+455 KENAPAKEQLEL
-467 LRDKLDVQTANLKQI
+467 LQTQLNNKTVQLRKFIVANVK
-482 LKENIINLPA
+482 NLPEA
-492 QSYSAKE
+492 YSAKD
-499 VKTILDNLV
+499 VKVIIDNL
-508 IDVKNSFEYKQQEYK
+508 IDNVKNNITIKQQEYK
-523 SLASRVISPQRA
+523 SLSARVISPQRA

-540 NVATNHKYRELKEA
+540 NVATNHKYKELKEA

-562 IKLEQEAKPFIN
+562 INLEQEAKPLIN
-574 QVEYVQKFDD
+574 QLEYVQKFDD
-584 SSLLNQ
+584 SYSLNQ
-590 AKIQL
+590 VKQQL

-600 KYQELNAKEQD
+600 KYHELNVKEQD
-611 IFTKFNELEAFINAP
+611 VFTKFNELEVFINAP
-626 EQQEKIQSII
+626 EQQEKINSII

-644 PIKYQYDT
+644 PIKYQCDT

>member
-1 MAFYHCSIKTPKSG
+1 MAFYHCSIKTSKDK
-15 KGKIIPGKKHAD
+15 KGNFIPGKKHAD
-27 YINREGDYKNFDNK
+27 YINREGEYKDYDNK
-41 QKIAASHA
+41 VGLAHA
-49 EYINRQ
+49 EYINREK
-55 NDFSKENFIKRHGRC
+55 DFARQEFLRKHGQC

-77 PKWANGSASNFFE
+77 PKWAKGNPSEFFKSA
-90 ASDLYGRANG
+90 DVYGRKNKA
-100 LSYREFELA
+100 SYREFELA

-127 NNYEYFQDKYYTVAV
+127 NNCEYFQDKYYAVAI
-142 HDKQAALDDGKQQIH
+142 HDKQAALDSNKQQIH
-157 CHIMVSDKIIDEIEK
+157 CHIMVSDKMIDDIEK
-172 SNERPPEQFFKTYC
+172 TNERPPEQFFKTYC

-195 KVDRYFSKDS
+195 KVDRYFSKDN

-235 YKSLKMQREEALR
+235 HKSLKMQREEALR

-272 DKNNPLV
+272 DKNDPTV
-279 QKLLENRK
+279 QKLLEKRA
-287 YITERTNL
+287 YIAERTNL
-295 LLAASETEKNIKDTI
+295 ILAASETEKNIKDTI
-310 LIDKINSSM
+310 LIDKINSSI

-387 FNFNQKS
+387 LNFNQKS
-394 IELQNKIANTNNDKI
+394 IELQNKIVNTDNDKI
-409 KQQLDNELE
+409 RQQLDNELE

-443 KAKVTKRANYLL
+443 KAKVTKKANYLL
-455 LENAPLKEKLEL
+455 LENAPLREKLEL
-467 LRDKLDVQTANLKQI
+467 LKDKLDVQTANLKQI

-508 IDVKNSFEYKQQEYK
+508 IDVKNSLEYKQQEYK
-523 SLASRVISPQRA
+523 SLTSRVISPQRA

-554 KRLVAKEK
+554 KRLIAKEK
-562 IKLEQEAKPFIN
+562 IKLEQEAKPLIN
-574 QVEYVQKFDD
+574 QLEYVQKFDD
-584 SSLLNQ
+584 SYSLNQ
-590 AKIQL
+590 VKQQL

-600 KYQELNAKEQD
+600 KYHELNVKEQD
-611 IFTKFNELEAFINAP
+611 VFTKFNELEVFINAP
-626 EQQEKIQSII
+626 EQQEKINSII

-644 PIKYQYDT
+644 PIKYQCDS
-652 LREQISS
+652 LRGQISS
-659 LKTELKELKNL
+659 LKIELKELKNL

-681 KNTNFKYSIKSH
+681 KNTNFKYSIKLQ
-693 TRTTSVANIS
+693 TGTTSVANIS
-703 VGSMSSSSSDTIKLL
+703 GGSISSSDTIKLL

-743 DYKHLNIVDKRA
+743 DYKHLNLVDKRA

>member
-1 MAFYHCSIKTPKSG
+1 MAFYHCSIKTSKDK
-15 KGKIIPGKKHAD
+15 KGNFIPGKKHAD
-27 YINREGDYKNFDNK
+27 YINREGEYKDYDNK
-41 QKIAASHA
+41 VGLAHA
-49 EYINRQ
+49 EYINREK
-55 NDFSKENFIKRHGRC
+55 DFARQEFLRKHGQC

-77 PKWANGSASNFFE
+77 PKWAKGNPSEFFKSA
-90 ASDLYGRANG
+90 DVYGRKNKA
-100 LSYREFELA
+100 SYREFELA

-127 NNYEYFQDKYYTVAV
+127 NNYEYFQDKYYAVAI
-142 HDKQAALDDGKQQIH
+142 HDKQAALDDNKQQIH
-157 CHIMVSDKIIDEIEK
+157 CHIMASDKMIDDIEK
-172 SNERPPEQFFKTYC
+172 TNERPPEQFFKTYC

-195 KVDRYFSKDS
+195 KVDRYFSKDN

-212 FRKYYCDVTN
+212 FRKHYCDVTN

-235 YKSLKMQREEALR
+235 HKSLKMQREEALR

-319 KEANDVIDERC
+319 KEANDAIDERC

-409 KQQLDNELE
+409 RQQLDNELK

-443 KAKVTKRANYLL
+443 KAKVTKKANYLL
-455 LENAPLKEKLEL
+455 LENAPLREKLEL
-467 LRDKLDVQTANLKQI
+467 LKDKLDVQTANLKQI

-508 IDVKNSFEYKQQEYK
+508 IDVKNSLEYKQQEYK

-562 IKLEQEAKPFIN
+562 INLEQEAKPLIN
-574 QVEYVQKFDD
+574 QLEYVQKFDD
-584 SSLLNQ
+584 SYSLNQ
-590 AKIQL
+590 VKQQL

-600 KYQELNAKEQD
+600 KYHELNVKEQD
-611 IFTKFNELEAFINAP
+611 VFTKFNELEVFINAP
-626 EQQEKIQSII
+626 EQQEKINSII

-644 PIKYQYDT
+644 PIKYQCDS
-652 LREQISS
+652 LRGQISS
-659 LKTELKELKNL
+659 LKIELKELKNL
-670 SVGVNNQVRLD
+670 SVGVNHQVILD
-681 KNTNFKYSIKSH
+681 KNTSFKYSIKSQIG
-693 TRTTSVANIS
+693 TTSATNIS
-703 VGSMSSSSSDTIKLL
+703 SGSMNSSDTVKLL
-718 AQAFNGVEGA
+718 AQAFNGAEGA

>member
-248 NGDYVR
+248 NGDYVK
-254 AEILNRPAEQY
+254 AEILNRPAEKY
-265 IGTIASY
+265 IGTVASY
-272 DKNNPLV
+272 DKNNPKV
-279 QKLLENRK
+279 RNLLQCRRLNSIHEQ
-287 YITERTNL
+287 L
-295 LLAASETEKNIKDTI
+295 LLAAEEVEKQIKDYTFINQINKSI
-310 LIDKINSSM
+310 LDADKVINEKINIDPFNFVQFSS
-319 KEANDVIDERC
+319 I
-330 NTLESKVADIS
+330 
-341 ILKNDILFLLNQIKE
+341 KNDILFLIEQVHIK
-356 TSKDVLSF
+356 SKDVLTYDM
-364 EEAKALAKYDL
+364 AKELAKYEL

-387 FNFNQKS
+387 FNFSQKS
-394 IELQNKIANTNNDKI
+394 MELQNKIASTDNI
-409 KQQLDNELE
+409 AAKQELNIELE
-418 KTNKA
+418 KANKA
-423 ISALKV
+423 ISNLKV
-429 QLRPTNKKFTQSAF
+429 QLRPANKKFTQPYW
-443 KAKVTKRANYLL
+443 KAQVTKKVNHLL
-455 LENAPLKEKLEL
+455 KENAPAKEQLEL
-467 LRDKLDVQTANLKQI
+467 LQTQLNNKTVQLRKFIVANVK
-482 LKENIINLPA
+482 NLPEA
-492 QSYSAKE
+492 YSAKD
-499 VKTILDNLV
+499 VKVIIDNL
-508 IDVKNSFEYKQQEYK
+508 IDNVKNNITIKQQEYK
-523 SLASRVISPQRA
+523 SLSARVISPQRA

-540 NVATNHKYRELKEA
+540 NVATNHKYKELKEA

-562 IKLEQEAKPFIN
+562 INLEQEAKPLIN
-574 QVEYVQKFDD
+574 QLEYVQKFDD
-584 SSLLNQ
+584 SYSLNQ
-590 AKIQL
+590 VKQQL

-611 IFTKFNELEAFINAP
+611 IFAKFNELEAFINTP
-626 EQQEKIQSII
+626 EQQEKIQRII

-652 LREQISS
+652 LRGQISS

-670 SVGVNNQVRLD
+670 SVGVNNQVHLD
-681 KNTNFKYSIKSH
+681 KNTNYKYSIKTH
-693 TRTTSVANIS
+693 TEATSVANIS
-703 VGSMSSSSSDTIKLL
+703 GGSMSSSDTIKLL
-718 AQAFNGVEGA
+718 AQAFNGAEGA

-743 DYKHLNIVDKRA
+743 DYKHLSIADKNAR
-755 KRSNAIL
+755 RSNAIL
-762 KEFS
+762 REFS

>member
-127 NNYEYFQDKYYTVAV
+127 NNYEYFQDKYYAVAI
-142 HDKQAALDDGKQQIH
+142 HDKQAALDSNKQQIH
-157 CHIMVSDKIIDEIEK
+157 CHIMVSDKMIDDIEK
-172 SNERPPEQFFKTYC
+172 TNERPPEQFFKTYC

-195 KVDRYFSKDS
+195 KVDRYFSKDN

-222 AIFRKYGIDKTID
+222 AVFRKYGIDKTID
-235 YKSLKMQREEALR
+235 HKSLKMQREEALR

-272 DKNNPLV
+272 DKNDPTV
-279 QKLLENRK
+279 QKLLEKRA
-287 YITERTNL
+287 YIAERTNL
-295 LLAASETEKNIKDTI
+295 ILAASETEKNIKDTI
-310 LIDKINSSM
+310 LIDKINSSI

-387 FNFNQKS
+387 LNFNQKS
-394 IELQNKIANTNNDKI
+394 IELQNKIVNTDNNKI
-409 KQQLDNELE
+409 RQQLDNELE

-443 KAKVTKRANYLL
+443 KAKVTKKANYLL
-455 LENAPLKEKLEL
+455 LENAPLREKLEL
-467 LRDKLDVQTANLKQI
+467 LKDKLDVQTANLKQI

-508 IDVKNSFEYKQQEYK
+508 IDVKNSLEYKQQEYK
-523 SLASRVISPQRA
+523 SLTSRVISPQRA

-554 KRLVAKEK
+554 KRLIAKEK
-562 IKLEQEAKPFIN
+562 IKLEQEAKPLIN
-574 QVEYVQKFDD
+574 QLEYVQKFDD
-584 SSLLNQ
+584 SYSLNQ
-590 AKIQL
+590 VKQQL

-600 KYQELNAKEQD
+600 KYHELNVKEQD
-611 IFTKFNELEAFINAP
+611 VFTKFNELEVFINAP
-626 EQQEKIQSII
+626 EQQEKINSII

-644 PIKYQYDT
+644 PIKYQCDS
-652 LREQISS
+652 LRGQISS
-659 LKTELKELKNL
+659 LKIELKELKNL

-681 KNTNFKYSIKSH
+681 KNTNFKYSIKLQ
-693 TRTTSVANIS
+693 TGTTSVANIS
-703 VGSMSSSSSDTIKLL
+703 GGSISSSDTIKLL

>member
-157 CHIMVSDKIIDEIEK
+157 CHIMVSDKIIDDIEK
-172 SNERPPEQFFKTYC
+172 TNERPPEQFFKTYC

-205 FGKNLTH
+205 LGKNLTH

-310 LIDKINSSM
+310 LIDKINSSI

-387 FNFNQKS
+387 LNFNQKS
-394 IELQNKIANTNNDKI
+394 IELQNKIVNTDNDKI
-409 KQQLDNELE
+409 RQQLDNELE

-443 KAKVTKRANYLL
+443 KAKVTKKANYLL
-455 LENAPLKEKLEL
+455 LENTPLREKLEL
-467 LRDKLDVQTANLKQI
+467 LKDKLDVQTANLKQI

-508 IDVKNSFEYKQQEYK
+508 IDVKNSLEYKQQEYK
-523 SLASRVISPQRA
+523 SLTSRVISPQRA

-554 KRLVAKEK
+554 KRLIAKEK
-562 IKLEQEAKPFIN
+562 IKLEQEAKPLIN
-574 QVEYVQKFDD
+574 QLEYVQKFDD
-584 SSLLNQ
+584 SYSLNQ
-590 AKIQL
+590 VKQQL

-600 KYQELNAKEQD
+600 KYHELNVKEQD
-611 IFTKFNELEAFINAP
+611 VFTKFNELEVFINAP
-626 EQQEKIQSII
+626 EQQEKINSII

-644 PIKYQYDT
+644 PIKYQCDS
-652 LREQISS
+652 LRGQISS
-659 LKTELKELKNL
+659 LKIELKELKNL

-681 KNTNFKYSIKSH
+681 KNTNFKYSIKLQ
-693 TRTTSVANIS
+693 TGTTSVANIS
-703 VGSMSSSSSDTIKLL
+703 GGSISSSDTIKLL

>member
-1 MAFYHCSIKTPKSG
+1 MAFYHCSIKTSKDK
-15 KGKIIPGKKHAD
+15 KGNFIPGKKHAD
-27 YINREGDYKNFDNK
+27 YINREGEYKDYDNK
-41 QKIAASHA
+41 VGLAHA
-49 EYINRQ
+49 EYINREK
-55 NDFSKENFIKRHGRC
+55 DFARQEFLRKHGQC

-77 PKWANGSASNFFE
+77 PKWAKGNPSEFFKSA
-90 ASDLYGRANG
+90 DIYGRKNKA
-100 LSYREFELA
+100 SYREFELA

-265 IGTIASY
+265 IGLVASY
-272 DKNNPLV
+272 DKNDPAV
-279 QKLLENRK
+279 QKLLEKRA
-287 YITERTNL
+287 YIAEITNL
-295 LLAASETEKNIKDTI
+295 ILAASETEKNIKDTI

-387 FNFNQKS
+387 FNFSQKS
-394 IELQNKIANTNNDKI
+394 MELQNKIASTDNI
-409 KQQLDNELE
+409 AAKQELNIELE
-418 KTNKA
+418 KANKA
-423 ISALKV
+423 ISNLKV
-429 QLRPTNKKFTQSAF
+429 QLRPANKKFTQPYW
-443 KAKVTKRANYLL
+443 KAQVTKKVNHLL
-455 LENAPLKEKLEL
+455 KENAPAKEQLEL
-467 LRDKLDVQTANLKQI
+467 LQTQLNNKTVQLRKFIVANVK
-482 LKENIINLPA
+482 NLPEA
-492 QSYSAKE
+492 YSAKD
-499 VKTILDNLV
+499 VKVIIDNL
-508 IDVKNSFEYKQQEYK
+508 IDNVKNNITIKQQEYK
-523 SLASRVISPQRA
+523 SLSARVISPQRA

-540 NVATNHKYRELKEA
+540 NVATNHKYKELKEA

-562 IKLEQEAKPFIN
+562 INLEQEAKPLIN
-574 QVEYVQKFDD
+574 QLEYVQKFDD
-584 SSLLNQ
+584 SYSLNQ
-590 AKIQL
+590 VKQQL

-600 KYQELNAKEQD
+600 KYHELNVKEQD
-611 IFTKFNELEAFINAP
+611 VFTKFNELEVFINAP
-626 EQQEKIQSII
+626 EQQEKINSII

-644 PIKYQYDT
+644 PIKYQCDS
-652 LREQISS
+652 LRGQISS
-659 LKTELKELKNL
+659 LKIELKELKNL

-681 KNTNFKYSIKSH
+681 KNTNFKYSIKLQ
-693 TRTTSVANIS
+693 TGTTSVANIS
-703 VGSMSSSSSDTIKLL
+703 GGSISSSDTIKLL

>member
-1 MAFYHCSIKTPKSG
+1 MAFYHCSIKTSKDK
-15 KGKIIPGKKHAD
+15 KGNFIPGKKHAD
-27 YINREGDYKNFDNK
+27 YINREGEYKDYDNK
-41 QKIAASHA
+41 VGLAHA
-49 EYINRQ
+49 EYINREK
-55 NDFSKENFIKRHGRC
+55 DFARQEFLRKHGQC

-77 PKWANGSASNFFE
+77 PKWAKGNPSEFFKSA
-90 ASDLYGRANG
+90 DVYGRKNKA
-100 LSYREFELA
+100 SYREFELA

-127 NNYEYFQDKYYTVAV
+127 NNYEYFQDKYYAVAI
-142 HDKQAALDDGKQQIH
+142 HDKQAALDDNKQQIH
-157 CHIMVSDKIIDEIEK
+157 CHIMVSDKMIDDIEK
-172 SNERPPEQFFKTYC
+172 TNERPPEQFFKTYC

-195 KVDRYFSKDS
+195 KVDRYFSKDN

-222 AIFRKYGIDKTID
+222 AVFRKYGIDKTID
-235 YKSLKMQREEALR
+235 HKSLKMQREEALR

-272 DKNNPLV
+272 DKNDPTV
-279 QKLLENRK
+279 QKLLEKRA
-287 YITERTNL
+287 YIAERTNL
-295 LLAASETEKNIKDTI
+295 ILAASETEKNIKDTI
-310 LIDKINSSM
+310 LIDKINSSI

-387 FNFNQKS
+387 LNFNQKS
-394 IELQNKIANTNNDKI
+394 IELQNKIVNTDNDKI
-409 KQQLDNELE
+409 RQQLDNELE

-443 KAKVTKRANYLL
+443 KAKVTKKANYLL
-455 LENAPLKEKLEL
+455 LENAPLREKLEL
-467 LRDKLDVQTANLKQI
+467 LKDKLDVQTANLKQI

-508 IDVKNSFEYKQQEYK
+508 IDVKNSLEYKQQEYK
-523 SLASRVISPQRA
+523 SLTSRVISPQRA

-562 IKLEQEAKPFIN
+562 INLEQEAKPLIN
-574 QVEYVQKFDD
+574 QLEYVQKFDD
-584 SSLLNQ
+584 SYSLNQ
-590 AKIQL
+590 VKQQL

-600 KYQELNAKEQD
+600 KYHELNVKEQD
-611 IFTKFNELEAFINAP
+611 VFTKFNELEVFINAP
-626 EQQEKIQSII
+626 EQQEKINSII

-644 PIKYQYDT
+644 PIKYQCDS
-652 LREQISS
+652 LRGQISS
-659 LKTELKELKNL
+659 LKIELKELKNL

-681 KNTNFKYSIKSH
+681 KNTNFKYSIKLQ
-693 TRTTSVANIS
+693 TGTTSVANIS
-703 VGSMSSSSSDTIKLL
+703 GGSISSSDTIKLL

>member
-1 MAFYHCSIKTPKSG
+1 MAFYHCSIKTSKDK
-15 KGKIIPGKKHAD
+15 KGNFIPGKKHAD
-27 YINREGDYKNFDNK
+27 YINREGEYKDYDNK
-41 QKIAASHA
+41 VGLAHA
-49 EYINRQ
+49 EYINREK
-55 NDFSKENFIKRHGRC
+55 DFARQEFLRKHGQC

-77 PKWANGSASNFFE
+77 PKWAKGNPSEFFKSA
-90 ASDLYGRANG
+90 DVYGRKNKA
-100 LSYREFELA
+100 SYREFELA

-127 NNYEYFQDKYYTVAV
+127 NNHKYFQDKYYAVAI
-142 HDKQAALDDGKQQIH
+142 HDKQAALDSNKQQIH
-157 CHIMVSDKIIDEIEK
+157 CHIMVSDKMIDDIEK
-172 SNERPPEQFFKTYC
+172 TNERPPEQFFKTYC

-195 KVDRYFSKDS
+195 KVDRYFSKDN

-222 AIFRKYGIDKTID
+222 AVFRKYGIDKTID
-235 YKSLKMQREEALR
+235 HKSLKMQREEALR

-272 DKNNPLV
+272 DKNDPTV
-279 QKLLENRK
+279 QKLLEKRA
-287 YITERTNL
+287 YIAERTNL
-295 LLAASETEKNIKDTI
+295 ILAASETEKNIKDTI
-310 LIDKINSSM
+310 LIDKINSSI

-387 FNFNQKS
+387 LNFNQKS
-394 IELQNKIANTNNDKI
+394 IELQNKIVNTDNDKI
-409 KQQLDNELE
+409 RQQLDNELE

-443 KAKVTKRANYLL
+443 KAKVTKKANYLL
-455 LENAPLKEKLEL
+455 LENAPLREKLEL
-467 LRDKLDVQTANLKQI
+467 LKDKLDVQTANLKQI

-508 IDVKNSFEYKQQEYK
+508 IDVKNSLEYKQQEYK
-523 SLASRVISPQRA
+523 SLTSRVISPQRA

-554 KRLVAKEK
+554 KRLIAKEK
-562 IKLEQEAKPFIN
+562 IKLEQEAKPLIN
-574 QVEYVQKFDD
+574 QLEYVQKFDD
-584 SSLLNQ
+584 SYSLNQ
-590 AKIQL
+590 VKQQL

-600 KYQELNAKEQD
+600 KYHELNVKEQD
-611 IFTKFNELEAFINAP
+611 VFTKFNELEVFINAP
-626 EQQEKIQSII
+626 EQQEKINSII

-644 PIKYQYDT
+644 PIKYQCDS
-652 LREQISS
+652 LRGQISS
-659 LKTELKELKNL
+659 LKIELKELKNL

-681 KNTNFKYSIKSH
+681 KNTNFKYSIKLQ
-693 TRTTSVANIS
+693 TGTTSVANIS
-703 VGSMSSSSSDTIKLL
+703 GGSISSSDTIKLL

>member
-1 MAFYHCSIKTPKSG
+1 MAFYHCSIKTSKDK
-15 KGKIIPGKKHAD
+15 KGNFIPGKKHAD
-27 YINREGDYKNFDNK
+27 YINREGEYKDYDNK
-41 QKIAASHA
+41 VGLAHA
-49 EYINRQ
+49 EYINREK
-55 NDFSKENFIKRHGRC
+55 DFARQEFLRKHGQC

-77 PKWANGSASNFFE
+77 PKWAKGNPSEFFKSA
-90 ASDLYGRANG
+90 DVYGRKNKA
-100 LSYREFELA
+100 SYREFELA

-127 NNYEYFQDKYYTVAV
+127 NNYEYFQDKYYAVAI
-142 HDKQAALDDGKQQIH
+142 HDKQAALDSNKQQIH
-157 CHIMVSDKIIDEIEK
+157 CHIMVSDKMIDDIEK
-172 SNERPPEQFFKTYC
+172 TNERPPEQFFKTYC

-195 KVDRYFSKDS
+195 KVDRYFSKDN

-222 AIFRKYGIDKTID
+222 AVFRKYGIDKTID
-235 YKSLKMQREEALR
+235 HKSLKMQREEALR

-272 DKNNPLV
+272 DKNDPTV
-279 QKLLENRK
+279 QKLLEKRA
-287 YITERTNL
+287 YIAERTNL
-295 LLAASETEKNIKDTI
+295 ILAASETEKNIKDTI
-310 LIDKINSSM
+310 LIDKINSSI

-387 FNFNQKS
+387 LNFNQKS
-394 IELQNKIANTNNDKI
+394 IELQNKIVNTDNDKI
-409 KQQLDNELE
+409 RQQLDNELE

-443 KAKVTKRANYLL
+443 KAKVTKKANYLL
-455 LENAPLKEKLEL
+455 LENAPLREKLEL
-467 LRDKLDVQTANLKQI
+467 LKDKLDVQTANLKQI

-508 IDVKNSFEYKQQEYK
+508 IDVKNSLEYKQQEYK
-523 SLASRVISPQRA
+523 SLTSRAISPQRA

-554 KRLVAKEK
+554 KRLIAKEK
-562 IKLEQEAKPFIN
+562 INLEQEAKPLIN
-574 QVEYVQKFDD
+574 QLEYVQKFDD
-584 SSLLNQ
+584 SYSLNQ
-590 AKIQL
+590 VKQQL

-600 KYQELNAKEQD
+600 KYHELNVKEQD
-611 IFTKFNELEAFINAP
+611 VFTKFNELEVFINAP
-626 EQQEKIQSII
+626 EQQEKINSII

-644 PIKYQYDT
+644 PIKYQCDS
-652 LREQISS
+652 LRGQISS
-659 LKTELKELKNL
+659 LKIELKELKNL
-670 SVGVNNQVRLD
+670 SVGVNNQVCLD
-681 KNTNFKYSIKSH
+681 KNTNFKYSIKLQ
-693 TRTTSVANIS
+693 TGTTSVANIS
-703 VGSMSSSSSDTIKLL
+703 GGSISSSDTIKLL

>member
-265 IGTIASY
+265 IGLVASY
-272 DKNNPLV
+272 DKNDPTV
-279 QKLLENRK
+279 QKLLEKRA
-287 YITERTNL
+287 YIAEITNL
-295 LLAASETEKNIKDTI
+295 ILAASETEKNIKDTI

-341 ILKNDILFLLNQIKE
+341 ILKNDILFSLNQIKE
-356 TSKDVLSF
+356 ISKDVLSF

-387 FNFNQKS
+387 FNFSQKS
-394 IELQNKIANTNNDKI
+394 MELQNKIASTDNI
-409 KQQLDNELE
+409 AAKQELNIELE
-418 KTNKA
+418 KANKA
-423 ISALKV
+423 ISNLKV
-429 QLRPTNKKFTQSAF
+429 QLRPANKKFTQPYW
-443 KAKVTKRANYLL
+443 KAQVTKKVNHLL
-455 LENAPLKEKLEL
+455 KENAPAKEQLEL
-467 LRDKLDVQTANLKQI
+467 LQTQLNNKTVQLRKFIVANVK
-482 LKENIINLPA
+482 NLPEA
-492 QSYSAKE
+492 YSAKD
-499 VKTILDNLV
+499 VKVIIDNL
-508 IDVKNSFEYKQQEYK
+508 IDNVKNNITIKQQEYK
-523 SLASRVISPQRA
+523 SLSARVISPQRA

-540 NVATNHKYRELKEA
+540 NVATNHKYKELKEA

-562 IKLEQEAKPFIN
+562 INLEQEAKPLIN
-574 QVEYVQKFDD
+574 QLEYVQKFDD
-584 SSLLNQ
+584 SYSLNQ
-590 AKIQL
+590 VKQQL

-600 KYQELNAKEQD
+600 KYHELNVKEQD
-611 IFTKFNELEAFINAP
+611 VFTKFNELEVFINAP
-626 EQQEKIQSII
+626 EQQEKINSII

-644 PIKYQYDT
+644 PIKYQCDS
-652 LREQISS
+652 LRGQISS
-659 LKTELKELKNL
+659 LKIELKELKNL

-681 KNTNFKYSIKSH
+681 KNTNFKYSIKLQ
-693 TRTTSVANIS
+693 TGTTSVANIS
-703 VGSMSSSSSDTIKLL
+703 GGSISSSDTIKLL

>member
-49 EYINRQ
+49 EHINRQ

-172 SNERPPEQFFKTYC
+172 TNERPPEQFFKTYC

-195 KVDRYFSKDS
+195 KVDRYFSKDN

-222 AIFRKYGIDKTID
+222 AVFRKYGIDKTID
-235 YKSLKMQREEALR
+235 HKSLKMQREEALR

-272 DKNNPLV
+272 DKNDPTV
-279 QKLLENRK
+279 QKLLEKRA
-287 YITERTNL
+287 YIAERTNL
-295 LLAASETEKNIKDTI
+295 ILAASETEKNIKDTI
-310 LIDKINSSM
+310 LIDKINSSI

-375 MTKDEKALTNKL
+375 MTENEKALTNKL
-387 FNFNQKS
+387 LNFNQKS
-394 IELQNKIANTNNDKI
+394 IELQNKIVNTDNDKI
-409 KQQLDNELE
+409 RQQLDNELE

-443 KAKVTKRANYLL
+443 KAKVTKKANYLL
-455 LENAPLKEKLEL
+455 LENAPLREKLEL
-467 LRDKLDVQTANLKQI
+467 LKDKLDVQTANLKQI

-508 IDVKNSFEYKQQEYK
+508 IDVKNSLEYKQQEYK
-523 SLASRVISPQRA
+523 SLTSRVISPQRA

-554 KRLVAKEK
+554 KRLIAKEK
-562 IKLEQEAKPFIN
+562 IKLEQEAKPLIN
-574 QVEYVQKFDD
+574 QLEYVQKFDD
-584 SSLLNQ
+584 SYSLNQ
-590 AKIQL
+590 VKQQL

-600 KYQELNAKEQD
+600 KYHELNVKEQD
-611 IFTKFNELEAFINAP
+611 VFTKFNELEVFINAP
-626 EQQEKIQSII
+626 EQQEKINSII

-644 PIKYQYDT
+644 PIKYQCDS
-652 LREQISS
+652 LRGQISS
-659 LKTELKELKNL
+659 LKIELKELKNL

-681 KNTNFKYSIKSH
+681 KNTNFKYSIKLQ
-693 TRTTSVANIS
+693 TGTTSVANIS
-703 VGSMSSSSSDTIKLL
+703 GGSISSSDTIKLL

>member
-41 QKIAASHA
+41 QKIASSHA

-127 NNYEYFQDKYYTVAV
+127 NNYEYFQDKYYAVAI
-142 HDKQAALDDGKQQIH
+142 HDKQAALDNSKQQIH
-157 CHIMVSDKIIDEIEK
+157 CHIMVSDKMIDNIEK
-172 SNERPPEQFFKTYC
+172 NNERPPEQFFKTYC
-186 RVNTDKGGA
+186 RVNTNKGGA

-248 NGDYVR
+248 NGDYVK
-254 AEILNRPAEQY
+254 AEILNRPAEKY
-265 IGTIASY
+265 IGTVASY
-272 DKNNPLV
+272 DINNPKV
-279 QKLLENRK
+279 RNLLQCRRLNSIHEQ
-287 YITERTNL
+287 L
-295 LLAASETEKNIKDTI
+295 LLAAEEVEKQIKDYTFINQINKSI
-310 LIDKINSSM
+310 LDADKVINEKININQFNFSQFSS
-319 KEANDVIDERC
+319 I
-330 NTLESKVADIS
+330 
-341 ILKNDILFLLNQIKE
+341 KNDILFLIEQVHIK
-356 TSKDVLSF
+356 SKDVLTYDM
-364 EEAKALAKYDL
+364 AKELAKHEL

-387 FNFNQKS
+387 FNFSQKS
-394 IELQNKIANTNNDKI
+394 IALQNKIANTDNI
-409 KQQLDNELE
+409 VAKQELNIELE
-418 KTNKA
+418 KANKA
-423 ISALKV
+423 ISSLKV
-429 QLRPTNKKFTQSAF
+429 QLRPTNKKFTQPYW
-443 KAKVTKRANYLL
+443 KAQVTKKVNCLL
-455 LENAPLKEKLEL
+455 KENAPAKEQLEL
-467 LRDKLDVQTANLKQI
+467 LQIHLDNKTAQLRQLITDNVKKI
-482 LKENIINLPA
+482 PEA
-492 QSYSAKE
+492 YFAKE
-499 VKTILDNLV
+499 VKVIIDNL
-508 IDVKNSFEYKQQEYK
+508 IDNVKNNIAIKQQEYK

-535 REMAY
+535 KEMAY

-562 IKLEQEAKPFIN
+562 INLEQKAKPFIN
-574 QVEYVQKFDD
+574 QLEYVQKFDD
-584 SSLLNQ
+584 NSLLNQ
-590 AKIQL
+590 AKLQL

-600 KYQELNAKEQD
+600 KYQELNVKEQD

-652 LREQISS
+652 LRGQISS
-659 LKTELKELKNL
+659 LKTELKVLKNL
-670 SVGVNNQVRLD
+670 SVGVNNQVCLD
-681 KNTNFKYSIKSH
+681 KNTNFKYSIKSY
-693 TRTTSVANIS
+693 TGTTSVANIS
-703 VGSMSSSSSDTIKLL
+703 GGSINSSDTIKLL
-718 AQAFNGVEGA
+718 AQAFNGIEGA
-728 IPLVAKID
+728 IPLVVRID
-736 EQTDEVL
+736 EKNDEVL
-743 DYKHLNIVDKRA
+743 DYQHLNIVDKRA

>member
-1 MAFYHCSIKTPKSG
+1 MAFYHCSIKTSKDK
-15 KGKIIPGKKHAD
+15 KGNFIPGKKHAD
-27 YINREGDYKNFDNK
+27 YINREGEYKDYDNK
-41 QKIAASHA
+41 VGLAHA
-49 EYINRQ
+49 EYINREK
-55 NDFSKENFIKRHGRC
+55 DFARQEFLRKHGQC

-77 PKWANGSASNFFE
+77 PKWAKGNPSEFFKSA
-90 ASDLYGRANG
+90 DVYGRKNKA
-100 LSYREFELA
+100 SYREFELA

-127 NNYEYFQDKYYTVAV
+127 NNCEYFQDKYYAVAI
-142 HDKQAALDDGKQQIH
+142 HDKQAALDSNKQQIH
-157 CHIMVSDKIIDEIEK
+157 CHIMVSDKMIDDIEK
-172 SNERPPEQFFKTYC
+172 TNERPPEQFFKTYC

-195 KVDRYFSKDS
+195 KVDRYFSKDN

-222 AIFRKYGIDKTID
+222 AVFRKYGIDKTID
-235 YKSLKMQREEALR
+235 HKSLKMQREEALR

-272 DKNNPLV
+272 DKNDPTV
-279 QKLLENRK
+279 QKLLEKRA
-287 YITERTNL
+287 YIAERTNL
-295 LLAASETEKNIKDTI
+295 ILAASETEKNIKDTI
-310 LIDKINSSM
+310 LIDKINSSI

-387 FNFNQKS
+387 LNFNQKS
-394 IELQNKIANTNNDKI
+394 IELQNKIVNTDNDKI
-409 KQQLDNELE
+409 RQQLDNELE

-443 KAKVTKRANYLL
+443 KAKVTKKANYLL
-455 LENAPLKEKLEL
+455 LENAPLREKLEL
-467 LRDKLDVQTANLKQI
+467 LKDKLDVQTANLKQI

-508 IDVKNSFEYKQQEYK
+508 IDVKNSLEYKQQEYK

-554 KRLVAKEK
+554 KRLIAKEK
-562 IKLEQEAKPFIN
+562 IKLEQEAKPLIN
-574 QVEYVQKFDD
+574 QLEYVQKFDD
-584 SSLLNQ
+584 SYSLNQ
-590 AKIQL
+590 VKQQL

-600 KYQELNAKEQD
+600 KYHELNVKEQD
-611 IFTKFNELEAFINAP
+611 VFTTFNELEVFINAP
-626 EQQEKIQSII
+626 EQQEKINSII

-644 PIKYQYDT
+644 PIKYQCDS
-652 LREQISS
+652 LRGQISS
-659 LKTELKELKNL
+659 LKIELKELKNL

-681 KNTNFKYSIKSH
+681 KNTNFKYSIKLQ
-693 TRTTSVANIS
+693 TGTTSVANIS
-703 VGSMSSSSSDTIKLL
+703 GGSISSSDTIKLL

>member
-1 MAFYHCSIKTPKSG
+1 MAFYHCSIKTSKDK
-15 KGKIIPGKKHAD
+15 KGNFIPGKKHAD
-27 YINREGDYKNFDNK
+27 YINREGEYKDYDNK
-41 QKIAASHA
+41 VGLAHA
-49 EYINRQ
+49 EYINREK
-55 NDFSKENFIKRHGRC
+55 DFARQEFLRKHGQC

-77 PKWANGSASNFFE
+77 PKWAKGNPSEFFKSA
-90 ASDLYGRANG
+90 DVYGRKNKA
-100 LSYREFELA
+100 SYREFELA

-127 NNYEYFQDKYYTVAV
+127 NNCEYFQDKYYAVAI
-142 HDKQAALDDGKQQIH
+142 HDKQAALDSNKQQIH
-157 CHIMVSDKIIDEIEK
+157 CHIMVSDKMIDDIEK
-172 SNERPPEQFFKTYC
+172 TNERPPEQFFKTYC

-195 KVDRYFSKDS
+195 KVDRYFSKDN

-222 AIFRKYGIDKTID
+222 AVFRKYGIDKTID
-235 YKSLKMQREEALR
+235 HKSLKMQREEALR

-272 DKNNPLV
+272 DKNDPTV
-279 QKLLENRK
+279 QKLLEKRA
-287 YITERTNL
+287 YIAERTNL
-295 LLAASETEKNIKDTI
+295 ILAASETEKNIKDTI
-310 LIDKINSSM
+310 LIDKINSSI

-387 FNFNQKS
+387 LNFNQKS
-394 IELQNKIANTNNDKI
+394 IELQNKIVNTDNDKI
-409 KQQLDNELE
+409 RQQLDNELE

-443 KAKVTKRANYLL
+443 KAKVTKKANYLL
-455 LENAPLKEKLEL
+455 LENAPLREKLEL
-467 LRDKLDVQTANLKQI
+467 LKDKLDVQTANLKQI

-508 IDVKNSFEYKQQEYK
+508 IDVKNSLEYKQQEYK
-523 SLASRVISPQRA
+523 SLTSRVISPQRA

-540 NVATNHKYRELKEA
+540 NVATNHKYKELKEA

-562 IKLEQEAKPFIN
+562 INLEQEAKPLIN
-574 QVEYVQKFDD
+574 QLEYVQKFDD
-584 SSLLNQ
+584 SYSLNQ
-590 AKIQL
+590 VKQQL

-600 KYQELNAKEQD
+600 KYHELNVKEQD
-611 IFTKFNELEAFINAP
+611 VFTKFNELEVFINAP
-626 EQQEKIQSII
+626 EQQEKINSII

-644 PIKYQYDT
+644 PIKYQCDS
-652 LREQISS
+652 LRGQISS
-659 LKTELKELKNL
+659 LKIELKELKNL

-681 KNTNFKYSIKSH
+681 KNTNFKYSIKLQ
-693 TRTTSVANIS
+693 TGTTSVANIS
-703 VGSMSSSSSDTIKLL
+703 GGSISSSDTIKLL

>member
-1 MAFYHCSIKTPKSG
+1 MAFYHCSIKTSKDK
-15 KGKIIPGKKHAD
+15 KGNFIPGKKHAD
-27 YINREGDYKNFDNK
+27 YINREGEYKDYDNK
-41 QKIAASHA
+41 VGLAHA
-49 EYINRQ
+49 EYINREK
-55 NDFSKENFIKRHGRC
+55 DFARQEFLRKHGQC

-77 PKWANGSASNFFE
+77 PKWAKGNPSEFFKSA
-90 ASDLYGRANG
+90 DIYGRKNKA
-100 LSYREFELA
+100 SYREFELA

-127 NNYEYFQDKYYTVAV
+127 NNYEYFQDKYYAVAI
-142 HDKQAALDDGKQQIH
+142 HDKQAALDNNKQQIH
-157 CHIMVSDKIIDEIEK
+157 CHIMVSDKMIDDIEK
-172 SNERPPEQFFKTYC
+172 TNERPPEQFFKTYC

-205 FGKNLTH
+205 FGKNLTY

-272 DKNNPLV
+272 DKNNSLV

-295 LLAASETEKNIKDTI
+295 ILAASETEKNIKDTI

-319 KEANDVIDERC
+319 KEANDVINERC

-364 EEAKALAKYDL
+364 EEAKALAEYDL

-394 IELQNKIANTNNDKI
+394 IELQNKIANTENDKI
-409 KQQLDNELE
+409 RQQLDNELE
-418 KTNKA
+418 KTNKG

-443 KAKVTKRANYLL
+443 KAKVTKKANYLL
-455 LENAPLKEKLEL
+455 LENAPLREKLEL
-467 LRDKLDVQTANLKQI
+467 LKDKLDVQTANLKQI

-508 IDVKNSFEYKQQEYK
+508 IDVKNSLEYKQQEYK

-574 QVEYVQKFDD
+574 QLEYVQKFND

-590 AKIQL
+590 AKLQL

-600 KYQELNAKEQD
+600 KYQELNVKEQD
-611 IFTKFNELEAFINAP
+611 IFAKFNELEAFINSP

-652 LREQISS
+652 LKGQISS
-659 LKTELKELKNL
+659 LKIELKELKNL
-670 SVGVNNQVRLD
+670 SVGVNHQVNLD
-681 KNTNFKYSIKSH
+681 KKFNVNYKYSLKPNMIS
-693 TRTTSVANIS
+693 SANIS
-703 VGSMSSSSSDTIKLL
+703 GSVNVDNNNAVKLL
-718 AQAFNGVEGA
+718 AQAFNGMEGV
-728 IPLVAKID
+728 IPLVVRID
-736 EQTDEVL
+736 EQNDEVL
-743 DYKHLNIVDKRA
+743 DYQHLNILDKQA

>member
-1 MAFYHCSIKTPKSG
+1 VAFYHCSIKTPKSG

-265 IGTIASY
+265 IGLVASY
-272 DKNNPLV
+272 DKNDPAV
-279 QKLLENRK
+279 QKLLEKRA
-287 YITERTNL
+287 YIAEITNL
-295 LLAASETEKNIKDTI
+295 ILAASETEKNIKDTI

-341 ILKNDILFLLNQIKE
+341 ILKNDILFSLNQIKE
-356 TSKDVLSF
+356 ISKDVLSF

-387 FNFNQKS
+387 FNFSQKS
-394 IELQNKIANTNNDKI
+394 MELQNKIASTDNI
-409 KQQLDNELE
+409 AAKQELNIELE
-418 KTNKA
+418 KANKA
-423 ISALKV
+423 ISNLKV
-429 QLRPTNKKFTQSAF
+429 QLRPANKKFTQPYW
-443 KAKVTKRANYLL
+443 KAQVTKKVNHLL
-455 LENAPLKEKLEL
+455 KENAPAKEQLEL
-467 LRDKLDVQTANLKQI
+467 LQTQLNNKTVQLRKFIVANVK
-482 LKENIINLPA
+482 NLPEA
-492 QSYSAKE
+492 YSAKD
-499 VKTILDNLV
+499 VKVIIDNL
-508 IDVKNSFEYKQQEYK
+508 IDNVKNNITIKQQEYK
-523 SLASRVISPQRA
+523 SLSARVISPQRA

-540 NVATNHKYRELKEA
+540 NVATNHKYKELKEA

-562 IKLEQEAKPFIN
+562 INLEQEAKPLIN
-574 QVEYVQKFDD
+574 QLEYVQKFDE
-584 SSLLNQ
+584 
-590 AKIQL
+590 I
-595 QPYIT
+595 
-600 KYQELNAKEQD
+600 KENDYVIDKTLIED
-611 IFTKFNELEAFINAP
+611 IENKLKKNPLAIISDYTV
-626 EQQEKIQSII
+626 EK
-636 EGILTKNS
+636 
-644 PIKYQYDT
+644 
-652 LREQISS
+652 
-659 LKTELKELKNL
+659 KTEYPLLPYSLSEL
-670 SVGVNNQVRLD
+670 Q
-681 KNTNFKYSIKSH
+681 
-693 TRTTSVANIS
+693 
-703 VGSMSSSSSDTIKLL
+703 
-718 AQAFNGVEGA
+718 
-728 IPLVAKID
+728 LVAGKKYNY
-736 EQTDEVL
+736 EPKLVL
-743 DYKHLNIVDKRA
+743 DTYGKMN
-755 KRSNAIL
+755 
-762 KEFS
+762 

>member
-265 IGTIASY
+265 IGLVASY
-272 DKNNPLV
+272 DKNDPAV
-279 QKLLENRK
+279 QKLLEKRA
-287 YITERTNL
+287 YIAEITNL
-295 LLAASETEKNIKDTI
+295 ILAASETEKNIKDTI

-319 KEANDVIDERC
+319 KEANDVINERC

-341 ILKNDILFLLNQIKE
+341 ILKNDILFSLNQIKE
-356 TSKDVLSF
+356 ISKDVLTYDM
-364 EEAKALAKYDL
+364 AKELAKYEL

-387 FNFNQKS
+387 FNFSQKS
-394 IELQNKIANTNNDKI
+394 MELQNKIASTDNI
-409 KQQLDNELE
+409 AAKQELNIELE
-418 KTNKA
+418 KANKA
-423 ISALKV
+423 ISNLKV
-429 QLRPTNKKFTQSAF
+429 QLRPANKKFTQPYW
-443 KAKVTKRANYLL
+443 KAQVTKKVNHLL
-455 LENAPLKEKLEL
+455 KENAPAKEQLEL
-467 LRDKLDVQTANLKQI
+467 LQTQLNNKTVQLRKFIVANVK
-482 LKENIINLPA
+482 NLPEA
-492 QSYSAKE
+492 YSAKD
-499 VKTILDNLV
+499 VKVIIDNL
-508 IDVKNSFEYKQQEYK
+508 IDNVKNNITIKQQEYK
-523 SLASRVISPQRA
+523 SLSARVISPQRA

-540 NVATNHKYRELKEA
+540 NVATNHKYKELKEA

-562 IKLEQEAKPFIN
+562 INLEQEAKPLIN
-574 QVEYVQKFDD
+574 QLEYVQKFDD
-584 SSLLNQ
+584 SYSLNQ
-590 AKIQL
+590 VKQQL

-600 KYQELNAKEQD
+600 KYHELNVKEQD
-611 IFTKFNELEAFINAP
+611 VFTKFNELEVFINAP
-626 EQQEKIQSII
+626 EQQEKINSII

-644 PIKYQYDT
+644 PIKYQCDS
-652 LREQISS
+652 LRGQISS
-659 LKTELKELKNL
+659 LKIELKELKNL

-681 KNTNFKYSIKSH
+681 KNTNFKYSIKLQ
-693 TRTTSVANIS
+693 TGTTSVANIS
-703 VGSMSSSSSDTIKLL
+703 GGSISSSDTIKLL

>member
-1 MAFYHCSIKTPKSG
+1 MAFYHCSIKTSKDK
-15 KGKIIPGKKHAD
+15 KGNFIPGKKHAD
-27 YINREGDYKNFDNK
+27 YINREGEYKDYDNK
-41 QKIAASHA
+41 VGLAHA
-49 EYINRQ
+49 EYINREK
-55 NDFSKENFIKRHGRC
+55 DFARQEFLRKHGQC

-77 PKWANGSASNFFE
+77 PKWAKGNPSEFFKSA
-90 ASDLYGRANG
+90 DVYGRKNKA
-100 LSYREFELA
+100 SYREFELA

-127 NNYEYFQDKYYTVAV
+127 NNCEYFQDKYYAVAI
-142 HDKQAALDDGKQQIH
+142 HDKQAALDSNKQQIH
-157 CHIMVSDKIIDEIEK
+157 CHIMVSDKMIDDIEK
-172 SNERPPEQFFKTYC
+172 TNERPPEQFFKTYC

-195 KVDRYFSKDS
+195 KVDRYFSKDN

-222 AIFRKYGIDKTID
+222 AVFRKYGIDKTID
-235 YKSLKMQREEALR
+235 HKSLKMQREEALR

-272 DKNNPLV
+272 DKNDPTV
-279 QKLLENRK
+279 QKLLEKRA
-287 YITERTNL
+287 YIAERTNL
-295 LLAASETEKNIKDTI
+295 ILAASETEKNIKDTI

-387 FNFNQKS
+387 LNFNQKS
-394 IELQNKIANTNNDKI
+394 IELQNKIVNTDNDKI
-409 KQQLDNELE
+409 RQQLDNELE
-418 KTNKA
+418 KTNKG

-443 KAKVTKRANYLL
+443 KAKVTKKANYLL
-455 LENAPLKEKLEL
+455 LENAPLREKLEL
-467 LRDKLDVQTANLKQI
+467 LKDKLDVQTANLKQI

-508 IDVKNSFEYKQQEYK
+508 IDVKNSLEYKQQEYK

-562 IKLEQEAKPFIN
+562 INLEQEAKPLIN
-574 QVEYVQKFDD
+574 QLEYVQKFDD
-584 SSLLNQ
+584 SYSLNQ
-590 AKIQL
+590 VKQQL

-600 KYQELNAKEQD
+600 KYHELNVKEQD
-611 IFTKFNELEAFINAP
+611 VFTKFNELEVFINAP
-626 EQQEKIQSII
+626 EQQEKINSIL

-644 PIKYQYDT
+644 PIKYQCDS
-652 LREQISS
+652 LRGQISS
-659 LKTELKELKNL
+659 LKIELKELKNL

-681 KNTNFKYSIKSH
+681 KNTNFKYSIKLQ
-693 TRTTSVANIS
+693 TGTTSVANIS
-703 VGSMSSSSSDTIKLL
+703 GGSISSSDTIKLL
-718 AQAFNGVEGA
+718 AQAFNGVEEA

-762 KEFS
+762 KEFF

>member
-1 MAFYHCSIKTPKSG
+1 MAFYHCSIKTSKDK
-15 KGKIIPGKKHAD
+15 KGNFIHGKKHAD
-27 YINREGDYKNFDNK
+27 YINREGEYKDYDNK
-41 QKIAASHA
+41 VGLAHA
-49 EYINRQ
+49 EYINREK
-55 NDFSKENFIKRHGRC
+55 DFARQEFLRKHGQC

-77 PKWANGSASNFFE
+77 PKWAKGNPSEFFKSA
-90 ASDLYGRANG
+90 DIYGRKNKA
-100 LSYREFELA
+100 SYREFELA

-127 NNYEYFQDKYYTVAV
+127 NNYEYFQDKYYAVAI
-142 HDKQAALDDGKQQIH
+142 HDKQAALDSNKQQIH
-157 CHIMVSDKIIDEIEK
+157 CHIMVSDKMIDDIEK
-172 SNERPPEQFFKTYC
+172 TNERPPEQFFKTYC

-195 KVDRYFSKDS
+195 KVDRYFSKDN

-222 AIFRKYGIDKTID
+222 AVFRKYGIDKTID
-235 YKSLKMQREEALR
+235 HKSLKMQREEALR

-272 DKNNPLV
+272 DKNDPTV
-279 QKLLENRK
+279 QKLLEKRA
-287 YITERTNL
+287 YIAERTNL
-295 LLAASETEKNIKDTI
+295 ILAASETEKNIKDTI
-310 LIDKINSSM
+310 LIDKINSSI

-387 FNFNQKS
+387 LNFNQKS
-394 IELQNKIANTNNDKI
+394 IELQNKIVNTDNDKI
-409 KQQLDNELE
+409 RQQLDNELE

-443 KAKVTKRANYLL
+443 KAKVTKKANYLL
-455 LENAPLKEKLEL
+455 LENAPLREKLEL

-508 IDVKNSFEYKQQEYK
+508 IDVKNSLEYKQQEYK
-523 SLASRVISPQRA
+523 SLTSRVISPQRA

-554 KRLVAKEK
+554 KRLIAKEK
-562 IKLEQEAKPFIN
+562 IKLEQEAKPLIN
-574 QVEYVQKFDD
+574 QLEYVQKFDD
-584 SSLLNQ
+584 SYSLNQ
-590 AKIQL
+590 VKQQL

-600 KYQELNAKEQD
+600 KYHELNVKEQD
-611 IFTKFNELEAFINAP
+611 VFTKFNELEVFINAP
-626 EQQEKIQSII
+626 EQQEKINSII

-644 PIKYQYDT
+644 PIKYQCDS
-652 LREQISS
+652 LRGQISS
-659 LKTELKELKNL
+659 LKIELKELKNL

-681 KNTNFKYSIKSH
+681 KNTNFKYSIKLQ
-693 TRTTSVANIS
+693 TGTTSVANIS
-703 VGSMSSSSSDTIKLL
+703 GGSISSSDTIKLL